1 MKKRFLPVLLV
12 MFIIAAMIPTFALA
26 DSSEMSGTEFLARE
40 KNGVINMT
48 GNVTLTSSAV
58 IRGDLIIRLN
68 GYSLS
73 RDTSNSNSL
82 GVLLLDISSGSVT
95 IVGPGTITGG
105 EYGRIRNIM
114 PKGVVAVAGSASL
127 TIKDG
132 AVISGGKIGSNSTN
146 RDFNTVNFSG
156 SGTLTIENSTV
167 TGLDYGDREAGTAVY
182 VSGEAKVVVTD
193 STLTGGSSTSNA
205 AGNALELRTSGEAA
219 VITNSTLTGG
229 ASSQS
234 RSGGDGLYI
243 SSDVSAVVN
252 GGALTGGQG
261 NSGGKGVNVSGS
273 VTLTGVTVTGGA
285 STNSTPGVGVHCTSP
300 AKNVIITGCTVTGGS
315 PAEGTT
321 TNSAGRGMDIYGP
334 VTLTVESSIIQGGN
348 NNRTSGDPIGGNA
361 IWFYNENSK
370 GANITLTDTTL
381 GVGNDP
387 AGDAVITGNSN
398 APAGSGGLL
407 ANITARGT
415 LTVDSGVM
423 KNTTITPADD
433 GLVIVAKNDAT
444 VAVGK
449 NNLTVASKG
458 TVESEGQTT
467 YYPTATLAVR
477 NAKPGG
483 TVTIQE
489 LGKGESLESVP
500 NGIILKNGTGETI
513 TVGGQEVE
521 PGGVLADWV
530 AKIGEEQYVSL
541 ETAIDAANK
550 TAAGNEVVVEIIKSG
565 DYNMFTITRANV
577 TVQAAEGVTATFT
590 VSGTKTGNVNGENVT
605 LEGLNF
611 VSDDGTTIFSSGNCD
626 SLTLKGCTFKGDGTG
641 TALYIHTPNITITGC
656 TFENFER
663 GYYTCGDNSS
673 AGAMTFTDNT
683 FTNVRVPIDGYW
695 GEPATDN
702 TDIKITRNTF
712 NPGTWEAA
720 YIQLWDYAQYQYW
733 LNGSSS
739 TLNPE
744 GKSAIIATIEDN
756 TYNGNVVIY
765 ATHFDWFSESN
776 LTMDA
781 ASEALLQYRVL
792 VELEG
797 AESATVRNADGSEI
811 TAFNES
817 KASSE
822 RGGKVVIYSLSVGDY
837 IFDIVPAE
845 GSDPVPK
852 EVTLKAPLVEEETNK
867 VTVDAAETAVAKVGD
882 DEYKTL
888 AEAIEAAKNG
898 GTVELLRDVYVATWN
913 QVWNTTGLTINGNGH
928 TVTIGEVESNVNG
941 NYLFYNADNL
951 KVNDLT
957 FKFLTNGNGFVMTSG
972 ELKNVK
978 MYGGESSNYAVF
990 VANGG
995 TDKTVT
1001 VTGCT
1006 IEDFGIAVYSQSG
1019 TAATSNIKVTGSDIK
1034 DCGIA
1039 ICSYAQSNVFTGN
1052 TVTNASELSFAGGEN
1067 AVTTVTGNSFNNAGK
1082 IWFYNAD
1089 LSNVTFENNKV
1100 LGNTYVTTDEA
1111 MADTTLDVDR
1121 NYWGGGAPDE
1131 TQVVGEN
1138 VSGKDVYY
1146 VAPGMNESD
1155 LNTYA
1160 PYTVILIF
1168 GNGMGN
1174 DVKNYKPNAQFKLPV
1189 PSKPGY
1195 IFMGWKCS
1203 DGHTHEAGET
1213 ITVTKSLT
1221 FTAIWS
1227 NLPDIEPGTPDVKP
1241 DEPDVSDFPFTDV
1254 SVNAWYY
1261 EAVKYVYENGIMNGM
1276 DRYSFQPNG
1285 TLTRAMVWTMLAR
1298 LDGVD
1303 TEGGANWYA
1312 KAQEWATATG
1322 VSDGE
1327 NPTGEV
1333 TREQLVT
1340 MLWRYA
1346 GSPTYTA
1353 DLSGYVDTADISSWA
1368 EQAMCWAVATGVIEG
1383 DENSALTPKAS
1394 TTRAQAAAML
1404 MRFIE
1409 L

>member
-26 DSSEMSGTEFLARE
+26 DSSEMSGKEFLALE

-58 IRGDLIIRLN
+58 IRGDLIIQLN
-68 GYSLS
+68 GYTLS

-261 NSGGKGVNVSGS
+261 NSGGKGVNVSGN

-285 STNSTPGVGVHCTSP
+285 STNSTPGVGVYCTSP

-321 TNSAGRGMDIYGP
+321 TNSAGRGMEIYGP
-334 VTLTVESSIIQGGN
+334 VTLTVESSTIQGGN

-565 DYNMFTITRANV
+565 NYDMFTITRANV
-577 TVQAAEGVTATFT
+577 TIRAPEDVTATFT
-590 VSGTKTGNVNGENVT
+590 VSGTNTGNVNGENVT

-611 VSDDGTTIFSSGNCD
+611 VSADGTTIFSSGNCD
-626 SLTLKGCTFKGDGTG
+626 GLTLNGCTFTGSGTG
-641 TALYIHTPNITITGC
+641 TALYIHKPNITITGC
-656 TFENFER
+656 TF
-663 GYYTCGDNSS
+663 
-673 AGAMTFTDNT
+673 
-683 FTNVRVPIDGYW
+683 
-695 GEPATDN
+695 
-702 TDIKITRNTF
+702 K
-712 NPGTWEAA
+712 
-720 YIQLWDYAQYQYW
+720 
-733 LNGSSS
+733 
-739 TLNPE
+739 
-744 GKSAIIATIEDN
+744 
-756 TYNGNVVIY
+756 
-765 ATHFDWFSESN
+765 
-776 LTMDA
+776 
-781 ASEALLQYRVL
+781 
-792 VELEG
+792 
-797 AESATVRNADGSEI
+797 
-811 TAFNES
+811 
-817 KASSE
+817 
-822 RGGKVVIYSLSVGDY
+822 
-837 IFDIVPAE
+837 
-845 GSDPVPK
+845 
-852 EVTLKAPLVEEETNK
+852 
-867 VTVDAAETAVAKVGD
+867 
-882 DEYKTL
+882 
-888 AEAIEAAKNG
+888 
-898 GTVELLRDVYVATWN
+898 
-913 QVWNTTGLTINGNGH
+913 
-928 TVTIGEVESNVNG
+928 
-941 NYLFYNADNL
+941 
-951 KVNDLT
+951 
-957 FKFLTNGNGFVMTSG
+957 
-972 ELKNVK
+972 
-978 MYGGESSNYAVF
+978 
-990 VANGG
+990 
-995 TDKTVT
+995 
-1001 VTGCT
+1001 
-1006 IEDFGIAVYSQSG
+1006 DFGIAVYSQPG
-1019 TAATSNIKVTGSDIK
+1019 TAATSNIKVTGSTIT

-1039 ICSYAQSNVFTGN
+1039 ICSYAKSNVFTGN
-1052 TVTNASELSFAGGEN
+1052 TVTGSDELSFAGGAD
-1067 AVTTVTGNSFNNAGK
+1067 AVTTVTGNAFTDAGK
-1082 IWFYNAD
+1082 IWFYGAD
-1089 LSNVTFENNKV
+1089 LGNVTFENNKV

-1121 NYWGGGAPDE
+1121 NYWGGSAPSE

-1227 NLPDIEPGTPDVKP
+1227 NLPDIEPGTPDVP

-1333 TREQLVT
+1333 TREQLIT

-1368 EQAMCWAVATGVIEG
+1368 QQAMCWAVATGVIEG
-1383 DENSALTPKAS
+1383 DENSALTPKAD

>member
-26 DSSEMSGTEFLARE
+26 DSSEMSGTEFLALE
-40 KNGVINMT
+40 ENGVINMT

-73 RDTSNSNSL
+73 RDTSNLNSL

-105 EYGRIRNIM
+105 EYRRIRNIM

-132 AVISGGKIGSNSTN
+132 AVISGGKIESNSTN
-146 RDFNTVNFSG
+146 GDFNTVNFSG

-167 TGLDYGDREAGTAVY
+167 TGLDYGNRDAGEAVY

-193 STLTGGSSTSNA
+193 STLTGGSSTSNS

-219 VITNSTLTGG
+219 IITNSTLTGG

-234 RSGGDGLYI
+234 RSCGDGLYI
-243 SSDVSAVVN
+243 SSDASAVVN

-285 STNSTPGVGVHCTSP
+285 STNSTPGVGVYCTSP

-321 TNSAGRGMDIYGP
+321 TNSAGRGMEIYGP
-334 VTLTVESSIIQGGN
+334 VTLTVESSTIQGGN

-590 VSGTKTGNVNGENVT
+590 VSSTKTGNVNGENVT

-756 TYNGNVVIY
+756 TYIGRVVIY
-765 ATHFDWFSESN
+765 ATHFDWFSESS
-776 LTMDA
+776 LTMDDT
-781 ASEALLQYRVL
+781 SKSLLQYRVL

-817 KASSE
+817 KASSK
-822 RGGKVVIYSLSVGDY
+822 RGDNVFIYSLSVGDY
-837 IFDIVPAE
+837 IFNVVPEDGGDAI
-845 GSDPVPK
+845 PMAV
-852 EVTLKAPLVEEETNK
+852 EVKAPVVGGDTNK
-867 VTVDAAETAVAKVGD
+867 VTVEADDTAVAKVD
-882 DEYKTL
+882 DVEYNTL
-888 AEAIEAAKNG
+888 AEAIEAAKDG
-898 GTVELLRDVYVATWN
+898 GTIELLRDVYVETWN
-913 QVWNTTGLTINGNGH
+913 QVWNTKGMTIEGQGK
-928 TVTIGEVESNVNG
+928 TITIGKVESNVNG
-941 NYLFYNADNL
+941 NYLFYNAEDL
-951 KVNDLT
+951 AVNDLSI
-957 FKFLTNGNGFVMTSG
+957 KFQTNGNGFDMVSG
-972 ELKNVK
+972 ELNNVK
-978 MYGGESSNYAVF
+978 LYGGASSNYAVY
-990 VANGG
+990 VCNGG
-995 TDKTVT
+995 TEETVKIN
-1001 VTGCT
+1001 GCT
-1006 IEDFGIAVYSQSG
+1006 IEDFGIAVYSQPGSE
-1019 TAATSNIKVTGSDIK
+1019 ATSNIEVTGSDIK

-1039 ICSYAQSNVFTGN
+1039 ICSYAKSNVFTGN
-1052 TVTNASELSFAGGEN
+1052 TVTGSDELSFAGGAD
-1067 AVTTVTGNSFNNAGK
+1067 AVTTVTGNAFTDAGK
-1082 IWFYNAD
+1082 IWFYGAD
-1089 LSNVTFENNKV
+1089 LGDVTFEKNKV
-1100 LGNTYVTTDEA
+1100 LGDTYVTTVEA
-1111 MADTTLDVDR
+1111 EDGTTLDVDR
-1121 NYWGGGAPDE
+1121 NYWGGSAPSE

-1138 VSGKDVYY
+1138 VTGKDVYY
-1146 VAPGMNESD
+1146 VVPEMNESD

-1160 PYTVILIF
+1160 PYTVVLVY
-1168 GNGMGN
+1168 GNGMSNG
-1174 DVKNYKPNAQFKLPV
+1174 VKNYKPNEQFILPA
-1189 PSKPGY
+1189 PSKVGY

-1203 DGHTHEAGET
+1203 DGHTHQAGEV
-1213 ITVTKSLT
+1213 ITVEKDMT
-1221 FTAIWS
+1221 FTAVWS
-1227 NLPDIEPGTPDVKP
+1227 ALPDIEPGTPVVP
-1241 DEPDVSDFPFTDV
+1241 DEPVVGDFPFTDV

-1303 TEGGANWYA
+1303 TEGGNSWYA

-1333 TREQLVT
+1333 TREQLIT

-1368 EQAMCWAVATGVIEG
+1368 GQAMCWAVATGVIEG
-1383 DENSALTPKAS
+1383 DENSALTPKAD

>member
-26 DSSEMSGTEFLARE
+26 DSSEMSGKEFLE
-40 KNGVINMT
+40 LEENGVINMT

-68 GYSLS
+68 GYTLS
-73 RDTSNSNSL
+73 RDTSNLNSL

-105 EYGRIRNIM
+105 EYGRIRYFM

-132 AVISGGKIGSNSTN
+132 AVISGGKIESNGTIG
-146 RDFNTVNFSG
+146 DFNTVNFSG

-243 SSDVSAVVN
+243 SPDVSVVVN

-261 NSGGKGVNVSGS
+261 NSGGKGVNVSGN

-285 STNSTPGVGVHCTSP
+285 STNSTPGVGVYCNSP

-321 TNSAGRGMDIYGP
+321 TNSAGRGMEIYGP
-334 VTLTVESSIIQGGN
+334 VTLTVESSTIQGGN

-361 IWFYNENSK
+361 IWFYNENSI

-381 GVGNDP
+381 GVGNEP

-398 APAGSGGLL
+398 APAGSGGLP
-407 ANITARGT
+407 ANITAGGT

-433 GLVIVAKNDAT
+433 GLVIVAENDA
-444 VAVGK
+444 AVEVGE

-467 YYPTATLAVR
+467 YYPTATLAVS
-477 NAKPGG
+477 NAKPGS

-489 LGKGESLESVP
+489 LGEGESLESVP
-500 NGIILKNGTGETI
+500 NGIILKNETGETI

-521 PGGVLADWV
+521 PDGVLADWV
-530 AKIGEEQYVSL
+530 AKIGNEQYVSL
-541 ETAIDAANK
+541 EAAVDAANK
-550 TAAGNEVVVEIIKSG
+550 TAAGSEVVVKIIKSG
-565 DYNMFTITRANV
+565 NYDMFTITRANV
-577 TVQAAEGVTATFT
+577 TIRAPEDVTATFT
-590 VSGTKTGNVNGENVT
+590 VSGTNTGNVNGENVT

-611 VSDDGTTIFSSGNCD
+611 VSADGTTIFSSGNCD

-1203 DGHTHEAGET
+1203 DGHTHQAGEV
-1213 ITVTKSLT
+1213 ITVEKDMT
-1221 FTAIWS
+1221 FTAVWS
-1227 NLPDIEPGTPDVKP
+1227 ALPDIEPGEP
-1241 DEPDVSDFPFTDV
+1241 DEPDVPDFPFTDV

-1276 DRYSFQPNG
+1276 DRYSFQPSG
-1285 TLTRAMVWTMLAR
+1285 TLTRAMIWTMLAR
-1298 LDGVD
+1298 FDGVD
-1303 TEGGANWYA
+1303 TEGGNSWYA

-1368 EQAMCWAVATGVIEG
+1368 QQAMCWAVATGVIEG
-1383 DENSALTPKAS
+1383 DENAALTPKAD

>member
-26 DSSEMSGTEFLARE
+26 DSSEMSGTEFLALE

-105 EYGRIRNIM
+105 EYRRIRSFM

-132 AVISGGKIGSNSTN
+132 AVISGGKIESNSTN
-146 RDFNTVNFSG
+146 GDFNTINFSG

-167 TGLDYGDREAGTAVY
+167 TGLDYGNRDAGEAVY

-193 STLTGGSSTSNA
+193 STLTGGSSTSNS

-219 VITNSTLTGG
+219 IITNSTLTGG

-234 RSGGDGLYI
+234 RSCGDGLYI
-243 SSDVSAVVN
+243 SSDASAVVN

-261 NSGGKGVNVSGS
+261 NSGGKGVNVSGN

-285 STNSTPGVGVHCTSP
+285 STNSTPGVGVYCTSP

-321 TNSAGRGMDIYGP
+321 TNSAGRGMEIYGP
-334 VTLTVESSIIQGGN
+334 VTLTVESSTIQGGN

-361 IWFYNENSK
+361 IWFDNENSI

-381 GVGNDP
+381 GVGNEP

-398 APAGSGGLL
+398 APAGSGDLP
-407 ANITARGT
+407 ANITAGGT
-415 LTVDSGVM
+415 LTVDSGIM

-433 GLVIVAKNDAT
+433 GLVIVAENDA
-444 VAVGK
+444 AVGVGE

-489 LGKGESLESVP
+489 LGEGESLESVP
-500 NGIILKNGTGETI
+500 NGIILKNGTRETI

-521 PGGVLADWV
+521 PDGVLADWV
-530 AKIGEEQYVSL
+530 AKIGKEQYVSL
-541 ETAIDAANK
+541 EAAIDAANK
-550 TAAGNEVVVEIIKSG
+550 TAAGSEVVVEIIKSG
-565 DYNMFTITRANV
+565 NYDMFTITRANV
-577 TVQAAEGVTATFT
+577 TIRAPEDVTATFT
-590 VSGTKTGNVNGENVT
+590 VSETNTGNVNGENVT

-611 VSDDGTTIFSSGNCD
+611 VSADGTTIFSSGNCD
-626 SLTLKGCTFKGDGTG
+626 GLTLNGCTFTGSGTG
-641 TALYIHTPNITITGC
+641 TALYIHKPNITITGC

-663 GYYTCGDNSS
+663 GYYTCGDDSS
-673 AGAMTFTDNT
+673 AGVMTFTENE

-695 GEPATDN
+695 GKTATEKTSITI
-702 TDIKITRNTF
+702 TDNTF
-712 NPGTWEAA
+712 NPGEWDAA
-720 YIQLWDYAQYQYW
+720 YIQLWDYAQYLRW
-733 LNGSSS
+733 ADN
-739 TLNPE
+739 TETERE
-744 GKSAIIATIEDN
+744 GSAIKARIEDN
-756 TYNGNVVIY
+756 TYIGSVVIY
-765 ATHFDWFSESN
+765 ATHFDWFSGSS
-776 LTMDA
+776 LTMDD
-781 ASEALLQYRVL
+781 ASKSLLQYRVL

-822 RGGKVVIYSLSVGDY
+822 RGGKVVIYSLSAGDY
-837 IFDIVPAE
+837 IFDIVPE
-845 GSDPVPK
+845 KGGDPVPM
-852 EVTLKAPLVEEETNK
+852 EVEVKDPVVGGETNK
-867 VTVDAAETAVAKVGD
+867 VTVEAADTAVAKVGD
-882 DEYKTL
+882 VEYKTL

-898 GTVELLRDVYVATWN
+898 GTVELLRDVYVETWD
-913 QVWNTTGLTINGNGH
+913 QVWNTKGMTVDGNNKTI
-928 TVTIGEVESNVNG
+928 TIGKVESNVNG

-957 FKFLTNGNGFVMTSG
+957 IRFQTNGNGLNMVSG
-972 ELKNVK
+972 ELNNVK
-978 MYGGESSNYAVF
+978 MYGGANSNYAVF
-990 VANGG
+990 VCNGG
-995 TDKTVT
+995 ANNAVT
-1001 VTGCT
+1001 IDSCT
-1006 IEDFGIAVYSQSG
+1006 FKDFGIAVYSQPG
-1019 TAATSNIKVTGSDIK
+1019 TAATSNIKVTGSTIT

-1039 ICSYAQSNVFTGN
+1039 ICSYAKSNVFTGN

-1303 TEGGANWYA
+1303 TEGGNSWYA
-1312 KAQEWATATG
+1312 KAQEWATANS

-1368 EQAMCWAVATGVIEG
+1368 GQAMCWAVATGVIEG
-1383 DENSALTPKAS
+1383 DENAALTPKAD

>member
-26 DSSEMSGTEFLARE
+26 DSSEMSGKEFLALE

-58 IRGDLIIRLN
+58 IRGDLIILLN

-105 EYGRIRNIM
+105 EYRKTRYFMM

-132 AVISGGKIGSNSTN
+132 AVISGGKIKSNGKIG
-146 RDFNTVNFSG
+146 DFNTVNFSG

-219 VITNSTLTGG
+219 EITNSTLTGG

-285 STNSTPGVGVHCTSP
+285 STNSTPGVGVCCTST
-300 AKNVIITGCTVTGGS
+300 AKNVIITGSTVTGGS

-334 VTLTVESSIIQGGN
+334 VTLTVESSTIQGGN

-361 IWFYNENSK
+361 ILFYNENSI

-381 GVGNDP
+381 GVGNEP
-387 AGDAVITGNSN
+387 AGDAAITGNSN
-398 APAGSGGLL
+398 APAGSGDLP
-407 ANITARGT
+407 ANITAGGT

-433 GLVIVAKNDAT
+433 GLVIVAENDA
-444 VAVGK
+444 AVEVGE

-467 YYPTATLAVR
+467 YYPTATLAVS
-477 NAKPGG
+477 NAKPGS
-483 TVTIQE
+483 TVTIQK
-489 LGKGESLESVP
+489 LGEGESLESVP
-500 NGIILKNGTGETI
+500 DGIILKNGTGETI

-521 PGGVLADWV
+521 PDGVLADWV
-530 AKIGEEQYVSL
+530 AKIGNEQYVSL
-541 ETAIDAANK
+541 EAAVDAANK
-550 TAAGNEVVVEIIKSG
+550 TAAGSEVVVEIIKSG
-565 DYNMFTITRANV
+565 NYDMFTITRANV
-577 TVQAAEGVTATFT
+577 TIRAPEDVTATFT
-590 VSGTKTGNVNGENVT
+590 VSGTNTGNVNGENVT

-611 VSDDGTTIFSSGNCD
+611 VSTDGTTIFSSGNCD
-626 SLTLKGCTFKGDGTG
+626 GLTLNGCTFTGNGTG
-641 TALYIHTPNITITGC
+641 TALYIHKPNITITGC
-656 TFENFER
+656 TF
-663 GYYTCGDNSS
+663 
-673 AGAMTFTDNT
+673 
-683 FTNVRVPIDGYW
+683 
-695 GEPATDN
+695 
-702 TDIKITRNTF
+702 K
-712 NPGTWEAA
+712 
-720 YIQLWDYAQYQYW
+720 
-733 LNGSSS
+733 
-739 TLNPE
+739 
-744 GKSAIIATIEDN
+744 
-756 TYNGNVVIY
+756 
-765 ATHFDWFSESN
+765 
-776 LTMDA
+776 
-781 ASEALLQYRVL
+781 
-792 VELEG
+792 
-797 AESATVRNADGSEI
+797 
-811 TAFNES
+811 
-817 KASSE
+817 
-822 RGGKVVIYSLSVGDY
+822 
-837 IFDIVPAE
+837 
-845 GSDPVPK
+845 
-852 EVTLKAPLVEEETNK
+852 
-867 VTVDAAETAVAKVGD
+867 
-882 DEYKTL
+882 
-888 AEAIEAAKNG
+888 
-898 GTVELLRDVYVATWN
+898 
-913 QVWNTTGLTINGNGH
+913 
-928 TVTIGEVESNVNG
+928 
-941 NYLFYNADNL
+941 
-951 KVNDLT
+951 
-957 FKFLTNGNGFVMTSG
+957 
-972 ELKNVK
+972 
-978 MYGGESSNYAVF
+978 
-990 VANGG
+990 
-995 TDKTVT
+995 
-1001 VTGCT
+1001 
-1006 IEDFGIAVYSQSG
+1006 DFGIAVYSQPG
-1019 TAATSNIKVTGSDIK
+1019 TAATSNIKVTGSTIT

-1039 ICSYAQSNVFTGN
+1039 ICSYAKSNVFTGN
-1052 TVTNASELSFAGGEN
+1052 TVTGSDELSFAGGAD
-1067 AVTTVTGNSFNNAGK
+1067 AVTTVTGNAFTDAGK
-1082 IWFYNAD
+1082 IWFYGAD
-1089 LSNVTFENNKV
+1089 LGNVTFEKNKV
-1100 LGNTYVTTDEA
+1100 LGDTYVTTVEA
-1111 MADTTLDVDR
+1111 EDGTTLDVDR
-1121 NYWGGGAPDE
+1121 NYWGGGAPSD

-1138 VSGKDVYY
+1138 VTGKDVYY
-1146 VAPGMNESD
+1146 VVPEMNESN

-1160 PYTVILIF
+1160 PYTVVLVY
-1168 GNGMGN
+1168 GNGMSNG
-1174 DVKNYKPNAQFKLPV
+1174 VKNYKPNEQFILPA
-1189 PSKPGY
+1189 PSKVGY

-1203 DGHTHEAGET
+1203 DGHTYQANE
-1213 ITVTKSLT
+1213 TVTVEKDMT
-1221 FTAIWS
+1221 FTAVWS
-1227 NLPDIEPGTPDVKP
+1227 ALPDIEPGTPVVP
-1241 DEPDVSDFPFTDV
+1241 DEPVVGDFPFTDV

-1285 TLTRAMVWTMLAR
+1285 TLTRAMIWTMLAR
-1298 LDGVD
+1298 FDGVD
-1303 TEGGANWYA
+1303 TEGGNSWYA
-1312 KAQEWATATG
+1312 KAQEWATAAG

-1383 DENSALTPKAS
+1383 DENAALTPKAD

>member
-26 DSSEMSGTEFLARE
+26 DSSEMSGKEFLALE

-105 EYGRIRNIM
+105 EYRRIRSFM

-132 AVISGGKIGSNSTN
+132 AVISGGKIESNSTN
-146 RDFNTVNFSG
+146 GDFNTINFSG

-167 TGLDYGDREAGTAVY
+167 TGLDYGNRDAGEAVY

-193 STLTGGSSTSNA
+193 STLTGGSSTSNS

-219 VITNSTLTGG
+219 IITNSTLTGG

-234 RSGGDGLYI
+234 RSCGDGLYI
-243 SSDVSAVVN
+243 SSDASAVVN

-261 NSGGKGVNVSGS
+261 NSGGKGVNVSGN

-285 STNSTPGVGVHCTSP
+285 STNSTPGVGVYCTSP

-321 TNSAGRGMDIYGP
+321 TNSAGRGMEIYGP
-334 VTLTVESSIIQGGN
+334 VTLTVESSTIQGGN

-361 IWFYNENSK
+361 IWFDNENSI

-381 GVGNDP
+381 GVGNEP

-398 APAGSGGLL
+398 APAGSGDLP
-407 ANITARGT
+407 ANITAGGT
-415 LTVDSGVM
+415 LTVDSGIM

-433 GLVIVAKNDAT
+433 GLVIVAENDA
-444 VAVGK
+444 AVGVGE

-489 LGKGESLESVP
+489 LGEGESLESVP
-500 NGIILKNGTGETI
+500 NGIILKNGTRETI

-521 PGGVLADWV
+521 PDGVLADWV

-541 ETAIDAANK
+541 KAAVDAANK
-550 TAAGNEVVVEIIKSG
+550 TAAGSEVVVEIIKSG
-565 DYNMFTITRANV
+565 NYEMFTITRANV
-577 TVQAAEGVTATFT
+577 TIRAPENVTATFT
-590 VSGTKTGNVNGENVT
+590 VSETNTGNVNGENVT
-605 LEGLNF
+605 LDGLNF
-611 VSDDGTTIFSSGNCD
+611 VSANGTTIFSSGNCD
-626 SLTLKGCTFKGDGTG
+626 GLTLNGCTFTGSGTG
-641 TALYIHTPNITITGC
+641 TALYIHKPNIKITGC
-656 TFENFER
+656 TF
-663 GYYTCGDNSS
+663 
-673 AGAMTFTDNT
+673 
-683 FTNVRVPIDGYW
+683 
-695 GEPATDN
+695 
-702 TDIKITRNTF
+702 K
-712 NPGTWEAA
+712 
-720 YIQLWDYAQYQYW
+720 
-733 LNGSSS
+733 
-739 TLNPE
+739 
-744 GKSAIIATIEDN
+744 
-756 TYNGNVVIY
+756 
-765 ATHFDWFSESN
+765 
-776 LTMDA
+776 
-781 ASEALLQYRVL
+781 
-792 VELEG
+792 
-797 AESATVRNADGSEI
+797 
-811 TAFNES
+811 
-817 KASSE
+817 
-822 RGGKVVIYSLSVGDY
+822 
-837 IFDIVPAE
+837 
-845 GSDPVPK
+845 
-852 EVTLKAPLVEEETNK
+852 
-867 VTVDAAETAVAKVGD
+867 
-882 DEYKTL
+882 
-888 AEAIEAAKNG
+888 
-898 GTVELLRDVYVATWN
+898 
-913 QVWNTTGLTINGNGH
+913 
-928 TVTIGEVESNVNG
+928 
-941 NYLFYNADNL
+941 
-951 KVNDLT
+951 
-957 FKFLTNGNGFVMTSG
+957 
-972 ELKNVK
+972 
-978 MYGGESSNYAVF
+978 
-990 VANGG
+990 
-995 TDKTVT
+995 
-1001 VTGCT
+1001 
-1006 IEDFGIAVYSQSG
+1006 DFGIAVYSQPG
-1019 TAATSNIKVTGSDIK
+1019 TAVTSNIKVTGSTIT

-1039 ICSYAQSNVFTGN
+1039 ICSYAKSNVFTGN
-1052 TVTNASELSFAGGEN
+1052 TVTGSDELSFAGGAD
-1067 AVTTVTGNSFNNAGK
+1067 AVTTVTGNAFTGAGK
-1082 IWFYNAD
+1082 IWFCGAD
-1089 LSNVTFENNKV
+1089 LGNVTFEKNKV
-1100 LGNTYVTTDEA
+1100 LGDTYVTTVEA
-1111 MADTTLDVDR
+1111 EDGTTLDVDR
-1121 NYWGGGAPDE
+1121 NYWGGGAPSD

-1138 VSGKDVYY
+1138 VTGKDVYY
-1146 VAPGMNESD
+1146 VVPEMNESN

-1160 PYTVILIF
+1160 PYTVVLVY
-1168 GNGMGN
+1168 GNGMSNG
-1174 DVKNYKPNAQFKLPV
+1174 VKNYKPNEQFILPA
-1189 PSKPGY
+1189 PSKVGY

-1203 DGHTHEAGET
+1203 DGHTHQANE
-1213 ITVTKSLT
+1213 TVTVEKDMT
-1221 FTAIWS
+1221 FTAVWS
-1227 NLPDIEPGTPDVKP
+1227 NLPDIEPGEP
-1241 DEPDVSDFPFTDV
+1241 DEPDVPDFPFTDV

-1285 TLTRAMVWTMLAR
+1285 TLTRAMIWTMLAR
-1298 LDGVD
+1298 FDGVD
-1303 TEGGANWYA
+1303 TEGGNSWYA
-1312 KAQEWATATG
+1312 KAQEWATANS

-1333 TREQLVT
+1333 TREQLIT

-1368 EQAMCWAVATGVIEG
+1368 QQAMCWAVATGVIEG
-1383 DENSALTPKAS
+1383 DENAALTPKAD

>member
-26 DSSEMSGTEFLARE
+26 DSSEMSGKEFLALE

-105 EYGRIRNIM
+105 EYRKIRYFMM

-132 AVISGGKIGSNSTN
+132 AVISGGKIESNSTIG
-146 RDFNTVNFSG
+146 DFNTINFSG

-167 TGLDYGDREAGTAVY
+167 TGLDYDDREAGTAVY
-182 VSGEAKVVVTD
+182 VSGEAKVVVTN

-219 VITNSTLTGG
+219 EITNSTLTGG

-234 RSGGDGLYI
+234 RSCGDGLYI
-243 SSDVSAVVN
+243 SSDASAVVN

-261 NSGGKGVNVSGS
+261 NSGGKGVNVSGN

-285 STNSTPGVGVHCTSP
+285 STNSTPGVGVYCTSP

-321 TNSAGRGMDIYGP
+321 TNSAGRGMEIYGP
-334 VTLTVESSIIQGGN
+334 VTLTVESSTIQGGN
-348 NNRTSGDPIGGNA
+348 NYRTAGDPIGGNA
-361 IWFYNENSK
+361 IWFYDDDTID
-370 GANITLTDTTL
+370 ANITLTDTTL
-381 GVGNDP
+381 GVGNEA
-387 AGDAVITGNSN
+387 AGDAVISGNSN
-398 APAGSGGLL
+398 APAGSGGLI
-407 ANITARGT
+407 ANITAGGT
-415 LTVDSGVM
+415 LTVDSGTM
-423 KNTTITPADD
+423 KNTTITPAND
-433 GLVIVAKNDAT
+433 GLVIVAENDAT
-444 VAVGK
+444 VEVGK

-467 YYPTATLAVR
+467 YYPTATLAVS
-477 NAKPGG
+477 NAEPGS

-489 LGKGESLESVP
+489 LGEGDSLESVP
-500 NGIILKNGTGETI
+500 NGIILKNETGSTI

-521 PGGVLADWV
+521 DGGVLADWV

-541 ETAIDAANK
+541 EAAITAANK

-565 DYNMFTITRANV
+565 DYDMFTITRANV
-577 TVQAAEGVTATFT
+577 TVQAAQGVEATFT
-590 VSGTKTGNVNGENVT
+590 VSKTNTGNVNGENVT
-605 LEGLNF
+605 LEGLKF

-626 SLTLKGCTFKGDGTG
+626 HLTLDGCTFKGKGTG

-656 TFENFER
+656 TFEDFER

-673 AGAMTFTDNT
+673 AGVMTFTGNT

-702 TDIKITRNTF
+702 TYIKITGNTF

-744 GKSAIIATIEDN
+744 GKSAIKATIKDN
-756 TYNGNVVIY
+756 TYNGSVVIY
-765 ATHFDWFSESN
+765 ATHFDWFSKSG
-776 LTMDA
+776 LTMDD
-781 ASEALLQYRVL
+781 ASEARLQYRVL

-817 KASSE
+817 NTSSE

-837 IFDIVPAE
+837 IFNVVPEDGGDAI
-845 GSDPVPK
+845 PMAV
-852 EVTLKAPLVEEETNK
+852 EVKAPGVDGETNK
-867 VTVDAAETAVAKVGD
+867 VTVEDDDTAVAKANDV
-882 DEYKTL
+882 EYNTL

-898 GTVELLRDVYVATWN
+898 GTIELLRDVYVETWN
-913 QVWNTTGLTINGNGH
+913 QAWNTKGMTIEGKGK
-928 TVTIGEVESNVNG
+928 TITIGKVESNVNG

-951 KVNDLT
+951 KVNDLSI
-957 FKFLTNGNGFVMTSG
+957 KFQTNGNGFDMVSG

-1001 VTGCT
+1001 VTDCT
-1006 IEDFGIAVYSQSG
+1006 IENFGIAVYSQSG
-1019 TAATSNIKVTGSDIK
+1019 TAATSNIEVTGSAIT

-1052 TVTNASELSFAGGEN
+1052 TVTGSNELSFAGGEN
-1067 AVTTVTGNSFNNAGK
+1067 AVTTVTGNSFNDAGK
-1082 IWFYNAD
+1082 IWFYGAN
-1089 LSNVTFENNKV
+1089 LSNVTFEKNKV
-1100 LGNTYVTTDEA
+1100 LGDTYVTTVEA
-1111 MADTTLDVDR
+1111 EDGTTLDVDR
-1121 NYWGGGAPDE
+1121 NYWGGSAPSE

-1138 VSGKDVYY
+1138 VTGKDVYY
-1146 VAPGMNESD
+1146 VVPEMNESD

-1160 PYTVILIF
+1160 PYTVVLVY
-1168 GNGMGN
+1168 GNGMSNG
-1174 DVKNYKPNAQFKLPV
+1174 VKNYKPNEQFILPA
-1189 PSKPGY
+1189 PSKVGY

-1203 DGHTHEAGET
+1203 DGHTHQANE
-1213 ITVTKSLT
+1213 TVTVEKDMT
-1221 FTAIWS
+1221 FTAVWS
-1227 NLPDIEPGTPDVKP
+1227 NLPDIEPGEP
-1241 DEPDVSDFPFTDV
+1241 DEPDVPDFPFTDV

-1285 TLTRAMVWTMLAR
+1285 TLTRAMIWTMLAR

-1303 TEGGANWYA
+1303 TEGGNSWYA

-1333 TREQLVT
+1333 TREQLIT

-1353 DLSGYVDTADISSWA
+1353 DLSSYVDTADISSWA
-1368 EQAMCWAVATGVIEG
+1368 QQAMCWAVATGVIEG
-1383 DENSALTPKAS
+1383 DENAALTPKAD

-1404 MRFIE
+1404 MRAIE

>member
-26 DSSEMSGTEFLARE
+26 DSSEMSGTEFLALE
-40 KNGVINMT
+40 ENGVINMT

-105 EYGRIRNIM
+105 EYGKISYFM
-114 PKGVVAVAGSASL
+114 PKGVVAVTGSASL

-132 AVISGGKIGSNSTN
+132 AVISGGKIGSNGKIG
-146 RDFNTVNFSG
+146 DFNTVNFSG

-167 TGLDYGDREAGTAVY
+167 TGLDYGNREAGTAVY

-219 VITNSTLTGG
+219 EITNST
-229 ASSQS
+229 
-234 RSGGDGLYI
+234 
-243 SSDVSAVVN
+243 
-252 GGALTGGQG
+252 LTGGQG
-261 NSGGKGVNVSGS
+261 NSGGKGVNVSGN

-285 STNSTPGVGVHCTSP
+285 STNSTPGVGVYCTSP

-361 IWFYNENSK
+361 IWFYNQNSK
-370 GANITLTDTTL
+370 GANITLSDTTL
-381 GVGNDP
+381 GVGNEP
-387 AGDAVITGNSN
+387 AGGAVITGNSN

-407 ANITARGT
+407 ANITAGGT

-433 GLVIVAKNDAT
+433 GLVIFAENDAT
-444 VAVGK
+444 VVVGG

-489 LGKGESLESVP
+489 LGEGESLESVP
-500 NGIILKNGTGETI
+500 DGIILKNGTGETI
-513 TVGGQEVE
+513 TVGGQELE
-521 PGGVLADWV
+521 PDGVLADWV
-530 AKIGEEQYVSL
+530 AKIGNEQYVSL
-541 ETAIDAANK
+541 EAAVDAANK
-550 TAAGNEVVVEIIKSG
+550 TAAGSEVVVKIIKSG
-565 DYNMFTITRANV
+565 NYDMFTITRANV
-577 TVQAAEGVTATFT
+577 TIRAPEDVTATFT
-590 VSGTKTGNVNGENVT
+590 VSGTNTGNVNGENVT

-611 VSDDGTTIFSSGNCD
+611 VSADGTTIFSSGNCD
-626 SLTLKGCTFKGDGTG
+626 GLTLNGCTFTGSGTG
-641 TALYIHTPNITITGC
+641 TALYIHKPNITITGC

-673 AGAMTFTDNT
+673 AGVMTFTENE

-695 GEPATDN
+695 GKTATEKTSITITDN
-702 TDIKITRNTF
+702 TFD
-712 NPGTWEAA
+712 PGKWDAA
-720 YIQLWDYAQYQYW
+720 YIQLWDYAQYLRWAGNTETDRQ
-733 LNGSSS
+733 G
-739 TLNPE
+739 
-744 GKSAIIATIEDN
+744 SAIKARIEDN

-1303 TEGGANWYA
+1303 TEGGNSWYA
-1312 KAQEWATATG
+1312 KAQEWATANS

-1333 TREQLVT
+1333 TREQLIT

-1368 EQAMCWAVATGVIEG
+1368 GQAMCWAVATGVIEG
-1383 DENSALTPKAS
+1383 DENAALTPKAS

>member
-26 DSSEMSGTEFLARE
+26 DSSEMSGTEFLALE
-40 KNGVINMT
+40 ENGVINMT

-105 EYGRIRNIM
+105 KYGRISYFM

-132 AVISGGKIGSNSTN
+132 AVISGGKIGSNGKIG
-146 RDFNTVNFSG
+146 DFNTVNSSG

-167 TGLDYGDREAGTAVY
+167 TGLDYGNREAGTAVY

-219 VITNSTLTGG
+219 EITNST
-229 ASSQS
+229 
-234 RSGGDGLYI
+234 
-243 SSDVSAVVN
+243 
-252 GGALTGGQG
+252 LTGGQG
-261 NSGGKGVNVSGS
+261 NSGGKGVNVSGN

-285 STNSTPGVGVHCTSP
+285 STNSTPGVGVYCNSP

-321 TNSAGRGMDIYGP
+321 TNSAGRGMEIYGP
-334 VTLTVESSIIQGGN
+334 VTLTVESSTIQGGN

-361 IWFYNENSK
+361 IWFYNENSI

-381 GVGNDP
+381 GVGNEP
-387 AGDAVITGNSN
+387 AGGAVITGNSN

-407 ANITARGT
+407 ANITAGGT

-433 GLVIVAKNDAT
+433 GLVIVAENDAT
-444 VAVGK
+444 VEVGE

-467 YYPTATLAVR
+467 YYPTATLAVS

-489 LGKGESLESVP
+489 LGEGESLESVP

-530 AKIGEEQYVSL
+530 AKIGKEQYVSL
-541 ETAIDAANK
+541 EAAVDAANK
-550 TAAGNEVVVEIIKSG
+550 TAAGSEVVVEIIKSG
-565 DYNMFTITRANV
+565 NYDMFTITRANV
-577 TVQAAEGVTATFT
+577 TIRAPEDVTATFT
-590 VSGTKTGNVNGENVT
+590 VSETNTGNVNGENVT
-605 LEGLNF
+605 LDGLNF
-611 VSDDGTTIFSSGNCD
+611 VSADGTTIFSSGNCD
-626 SLTLKGCTFKGDGTG
+626 GLTLNGCTFTGSGTG
-641 TALYIHTPNITITGC
+641 TALYIHKPNIKITGC

-673 AGAMTFTDNT
+673 AGVMTFTENE

-695 GEPATDN
+695 GKTATEKTIITITDN
-702 TDIKITRNTF
+702 TFD
-712 NPGTWEAA
+712 PGKWDAA
-720 YIQLWDYAQYQYW
+720 YIQLWDYAQYLRWAGNTETDPQ
-733 LNGSSS
+733 G
-739 TLNPE
+739 
-744 GKSAIIATIEDN
+744 SAIKARIEDN
-756 TYNGNVVIY
+756 TYIGSVVIY
-765 ATHFDWFSESN
+765 ATHFDWFSESS
-776 LTMDA
+776 LSMDD
-781 ASEALLQYRVL
+781 ASKSLLQYRVL

-797 AESATVRNADGSEI
+797 AESATIRNADGSEI

-822 RGGKVVIYSLSVGDY
+822 RGGKVVIYSLSAGDY
-837 IFDIVPAE
+837 IFDIVPEE
-845 GSDPVPK
+845 GGDPVPM
-852 EVTLKAPLVEEETNK
+852 EVEVKDPVVGGETNK
-867 VTVDAAETAVAKVGD
+867 VTVEAADTAVAKVGD
-882 DEYKTL
+882 VEYKTL

-898 GTVELLRDVYVATWN
+898 GTVELLRDVYVETWD
-913 QVWNTTGLTINGNGH
+913 QVWNTKGMTVDGNNKTI
-928 TVTIGEVESNVNG
+928 TIGKVESNVNG
-941 NYLFYNADNL
+941 NYLFYNAEDL

-957 FKFLTNGNGFVMTSG
+957 IRFQTNGNGLNMVSG
-972 ELKNVK
+972 ELNNVK
-978 MYGGESSNYAVF
+978 MYGGANSNYAVF
-990 VANGG
+990 VCNGG
-995 TDKTVT
+995 ANNAVT
-1001 VTGCT
+1001 IDSCT
-1006 IEDFGIAVYSQSG
+1006 FKDFGIAVYSQPG
-1019 TAATSNIKVTGSDIK
+1019 TAATSNIKVTGSTIT

-1039 ICSYAQSNVFTGN
+1039 ICSYAKSNVFTGN
-1052 TVTNASELSFAGGEN
+1052 TVTGSDELSFAGGAD
-1067 AVTTVTGNSFNNAGK
+1067 AVTTVTGNAFTDAGK
-1082 IWFYNAD
+1082 IWFCGAD
-1089 LSNVTFENNKV
+1089 LGNVTFEKNKV
-1100 LGNTYVTTDEA
+1100 LGDTYVTTVEA
-1111 MADTTLDVDR
+1111 EDGTTLDVDR
-1121 NYWGGGAPDE
+1121 NYWGGGAPSD

-1138 VSGKDVYY
+1138 VTGKDVYY
-1146 VAPGMNESD
+1146 VVPEMNESN

-1160 PYTVILIF
+1160 PYTVVLVY
-1168 GNGMGN
+1168 GNGMSNG
-1174 DVKNYKPNAQFKLPV
+1174 VKNYKPNEQFILPA
-1189 PSKPGY
+1189 PSKVGY

-1203 DGHTHEAGET
+1203 DGHTHQANE
-1213 ITVTKSLT
+1213 TVTVEKDMT
-1221 FTAIWS
+1221 FTAVWS
-1227 NLPDIEPGTPDVKP
+1227 ALPDIEPGEP
-1241 DEPDVSDFPFTDV
+1241 DEPDVPDFPFTDV

-1303 TEGGANWYA
+1303 TEGGNSWYA

-1333 TREQLVT
+1333 TREQLIT

-1383 DENSALTPKAS
+1383 DENAALTPKAS
-1394 TTRAQAAAML
+1394 TTRAQAAAMF

>member
-26 DSSEMSGTEFLARE
+26 DSSEKSGKEFLALE

-58 IRGDLIIRLN
+58 IRGDLIIQLN
-68 GYSLS
+68 GYTLS

-105 EYGRIRNIM
+105 EYRKIRYFMM

-132 AVISGGKIGSNSTN
+132 AVISGGKIESNSTN
-146 RDFNTVNFSG
+146 RDFNTINFSG

-205 AGNALELRTSGEAA
+205 AGNALELRTSGEVAE
-219 VITNSTLTGG
+219 ITNSTLTGG

-261 NSGGKGVNVSGS
+261 NSGGKGVNVSGN

-285 STNSTPGVGVHCTSP
+285 STNSTPGVGVYCNSP

-321 TNSAGRGMDIYGP
+321 TNSAGRGMVIYGP
-334 VTLTVESSIIQGGN
+334 VTLTVESSTIQGGN

-361 IWFYNENSK
+361 ILFYDENSK

-381 GVGNDP
+381 GVGNEP
-387 AGDAVITGNSN
+387 AGDAAITGNSN
-398 APAGSGGLL
+398 APAGSGGLP
-407 ANITARGT
+407 ANITAGGT

-433 GLVIVAKNDAT
+433 GLVIVAENDA
-444 VAVGK
+444 AVEVGE

-467 YYPTATLAVR
+467 YYPTATLAVS
-477 NAKPGG
+477 NAKPGS

-489 LGKGESLESVP
+489 LGEGESLESVP
-500 NGIILKNGTGETI
+500 NGIILKNGTVETI
-513 TVGGQEVE
+513 TVGGQELE
-521 PGGVLADWV
+521 PDGVLADWV

-541 ETAIDAANK
+541 KAAVDAANK
-550 TAAGNEVVVEIIKSG
+550 TAAGSEVVVEIIKSG
-565 DYNMFTITRANV
+565 NYEMFTITRANV
-577 TVQAAEGVTATFT
+577 TIRAPENVTATFT
-590 VSGTKTGNVNGENVT
+590 VSETNTGNVNGENVT
-605 LEGLNF
+605 LDGLNF
-611 VSDDGTTIFSSGNCD
+611 VSANGTTIFSSGNCD
-626 SLTLKGCTFKGDGTG
+626 GLTLNGCTFTGSGTG
-641 TALYIHTPNITITGC
+641 TALYIHKPNIKITGC
-656 TFENFER
+656 TF
-663 GYYTCGDNSS
+663 
-673 AGAMTFTDNT
+673 
-683 FTNVRVPIDGYW
+683 
-695 GEPATDN
+695 
-702 TDIKITRNTF
+702 K
-712 NPGTWEAA
+712 
-720 YIQLWDYAQYQYW
+720 
-733 LNGSSS
+733 
-739 TLNPE
+739 
-744 GKSAIIATIEDN
+744 
-756 TYNGNVVIY
+756 
-765 ATHFDWFSESN
+765 
-776 LTMDA
+776 
-781 ASEALLQYRVL
+781 
-792 VELEG
+792 
-797 AESATVRNADGSEI
+797 
-811 TAFNES
+811 
-817 KASSE
+817 
-822 RGGKVVIYSLSVGDY
+822 
-837 IFDIVPAE
+837 
-845 GSDPVPK
+845 
-852 EVTLKAPLVEEETNK
+852 
-867 VTVDAAETAVAKVGD
+867 
-882 DEYKTL
+882 
-888 AEAIEAAKNG
+888 
-898 GTVELLRDVYVATWN
+898 
-913 QVWNTTGLTINGNGH
+913 
-928 TVTIGEVESNVNG
+928 
-941 NYLFYNADNL
+941 
-951 KVNDLT
+951 
-957 FKFLTNGNGFVMTSG
+957 
-972 ELKNVK
+972 
-978 MYGGESSNYAVF
+978 
-990 VANGG
+990 
-995 TDKTVT
+995 
-1001 VTGCT
+1001 
-1006 IEDFGIAVYSQSG
+1006 DFGIAVYSQPG
-1019 TAATSNIKVTGSDIK
+1019 TAVTSNIKVTGSTIT

-1039 ICSYAQSNVFTGN
+1039 ICSYAKSNVFTGN
-1052 TVTNASELSFAGGEN
+1052 TVTGSDELSFAGGAD
-1067 AVTTVTGNSFNNAGK
+1067 AVTTVTGNAFTGAGK
-1082 IWFYNAD
+1082 IWFCGAD
-1089 LSNVTFENNKV
+1089 LGNVTFEKNKV
-1100 LGNTYVTTDEA
+1100 LGDTYVTTVEA
-1111 MADTTLDVDR
+1111 EDGTTLDVDR
-1121 NYWGGGAPDE
+1121 NYWGGGAPSD

-1138 VSGKDVYY
+1138 VTGKDVYY
-1146 VAPGMNESD
+1146 VVPEMNESD

-1285 TLTRAMVWTMLAR
+1285 TLTRAMIWTMLAR

-1303 TEGGANWYA
+1303 TEGGNSWYA

-1333 TREQLVT
+1333 TREQLIT

-1353 DLSGYVDTADISSWA
+1353 DLSSYVDTADISSWA
-1368 EQAMCWAVATGVIEG
+1368 QQAMCWAVATGVIEG
-1383 DENSALTPKAS
+1383 DENAALTPKAD

-1404 MRFIE
+1404 MRAIE

>member
-26 DSSEMSGTEFLARE
+26 DSSEMSGTEFLALE

-105 EYGRIRNIM
+105 EYRKIRYFMM

-132 AVISGGKIGSNSTN
+132 AVISGGKIESNSTIG
-146 RDFNTVNFSG
+146 DFNTINFSG

-193 STLTGGSSTSNA
+193 STLTGGSSTSNS

-219 VITNSTLTGG
+219 IITNSTLTGG

-234 RSGGDGLYI
+234 RSCGDGLYI
-243 SSDVSAVVN
+243 SSDASAVVN

-261 NSGGKGVNVSGS
+261 NSGGKGVNVSGN

-285 STNSTPGVGVHCTSP
+285 STNSTPGVGVYCTSP
-300 AKNVIITGCTVTGGS
+300 AKNGIITGCTVTGGS

-321 TNSAGRGMDIYGP
+321 TNSAGRGMEIYGP
-334 VTLTVESSIIQGGN
+334 VTLTVESSTIQGGN

-361 IWFYNENSK
+361 IWFDNENSK
-370 GANITLTDTTL
+370 GANITLSDTTL
-381 GVGNDP
+381 GVGNEP

-550 TAAGNEVVVEIIKSG
+550 TAAGSEVVVEIIKSG
-565 DYNMFTITRANV
+565 NYDMFTITRANV
-577 TVQAAEGVTATFT
+577 TIRAPEDVTATFT
-590 VSGTKTGNVNGENVT
+590 VSGTNTGNVNGENVT
-605 LEGLNF
+605 LKGLNF
-611 VSDDGTTIFSSGNCD
+611 VSADGTTIFSSGNCD
-626 SLTLKGCTFKGDGTG
+626 GLTLNGCTFTGSGTG
-641 TALYIHTPNITITGC
+641 TALYIHKPNIKITGC
-656 TFENFER
+656 TF
-663 GYYTCGDNSS
+663 
-673 AGAMTFTDNT
+673 
-683 FTNVRVPIDGYW
+683 
-695 GEPATDN
+695 
-702 TDIKITRNTF
+702 K
-712 NPGTWEAA
+712 
-720 YIQLWDYAQYQYW
+720 
-733 LNGSSS
+733 
-739 TLNPE
+739 
-744 GKSAIIATIEDN
+744 
-756 TYNGNVVIY
+756 
-765 ATHFDWFSESN
+765 
-776 LTMDA
+776 
-781 ASEALLQYRVL
+781 
-792 VELEG
+792 
-797 AESATVRNADGSEI
+797 
-811 TAFNES
+811 
-817 KASSE
+817 
-822 RGGKVVIYSLSVGDY
+822 
-837 IFDIVPAE
+837 
-845 GSDPVPK
+845 
-852 EVTLKAPLVEEETNK
+852 
-867 VTVDAAETAVAKVGD
+867 
-882 DEYKTL
+882 
-888 AEAIEAAKNG
+888 
-898 GTVELLRDVYVATWN
+898 
-913 QVWNTTGLTINGNGH
+913 
-928 TVTIGEVESNVNG
+928 
-941 NYLFYNADNL
+941 
-951 KVNDLT
+951 
-957 FKFLTNGNGFVMTSG
+957 
-972 ELKNVK
+972 
-978 MYGGESSNYAVF
+978 
-990 VANGG
+990 
-995 TDKTVT
+995 
-1001 VTGCT
+1001 
-1006 IEDFGIAVYSQSG
+1006 DFGIAVYSQPG
-1019 TAATSNIKVTGSDIK
+1019 TAVTSNIKVTGSTIT

-1039 ICSYAQSNVFTGN
+1039 ICSYAKSNVFTGN
-1052 TVTNASELSFAGGEN
+1052 TVTGSDELSFAGGAD
-1067 AVTTVTGNSFNNAGK
+1067 AVTTVTGNAFTDAGK
-1082 IWFYNAD
+1082 IWFCGAD
-1089 LSNVTFENNKV
+1089 LGNVTFEKNKV
-1100 LGNTYVTTDEA
+1100 LGDTYVTTVEA
-1111 MADTTLDVDR
+1111 EDGTTLDVDR
-1121 NYWGGGAPDE
+1121 NYWGGGAPSD

-1138 VSGKDVYY
+1138 VTGKDVYY
-1146 VAPGMNESD
+1146 VVPEMNESN

-1160 PYTVILIF
+1160 PYTVVLVY
-1168 GNGMGN
+1168 GNGMSNG
-1174 DVKNYKPNAQFKLPV
+1174 VKNYKPNEQFILPA
-1189 PSKPGY
+1189 PSKVGY

-1203 DGHTHEAGET
+1203 DGHTHQANE
-1213 ITVTKSLT
+1213 TVTVEKDMT
-1221 FTAIWS
+1221 FTAVWS
-1227 NLPDIEPGTPDVKP
+1227 ALPDIEPGTPVVP
-1241 DEPDVSDFPFTDV
+1241 DEPVVGDFPFTDV

-1285 TLTRAMVWTMLAR
+1285 TLTRAMIWTMLAR
-1298 LDGVD
+1298 FDGVD
-1303 TEGGANWYA
+1303 TEGGNSWYA
-1312 KAQEWATATG
+1312 KAQEWATAAG

-1368 EQAMCWAVATGVIEG
+1368 GQAMCWAVATGVIEG

>member
-26 DSSEMSGTEFLARE
+26 DSSEMSGKEFLALE

-58 IRGDLIIRLN
+58 IRGDLIIQLN
-68 GYSLS
+68 GYTLS

-261 NSGGKGVNVSGS
+261 NSGGKGVNVSGN

-285 STNSTPGVGVHCTSP
+285 STNSTPGVGVYCNSP

-334 VTLTVESSIIQGGN
+334 VTLTVESSTIQGGN

-361 IWFYNENSK
+361 IWFYNENSI

-381 GVGNDP
+381 GVGNEP
-387 AGDAVITGNSN
+387 AGDAAITGNSN
-398 APAGSGGLL
+398 APAGSGDLP
-407 ANITARGT
+407 ANITAGGT
-415 LTVDSGVM
+415 LTIDSGIM

-433 GLVIVAKNDAT
+433 GLVIVAENDA
-444 VAVGK
+444 AVEVGE

-467 YYPTATLAVR
+467 YYPTATLAVS

-489 LGKGESLESVP
+489 LGEGESLESVP
-500 NGIILKNGTGETI
+500 NGIILKNGTVETI

-521 PGGVLADWV
+521 PDGVLADWV
-530 AKIGEEQYVSL
+530 AKIGKEQYVSL
-541 ETAIDAANK
+541 EAAIEAANK
-550 TAAGNEVVVEIIKSG
+550 TAAGSEVVVEIIKSG
-565 DYNMFTITRANV
+565 NYDMFTITRANV
-577 TVQAAEGVTATFT
+577 TIRAPEDVTATFT
-590 VSGTKTGNVNGENVT
+590 VSETNTGNVNGENVT
-605 LEGLNF
+605 LDGLNF
-611 VSDDGTTIFSSGNCD
+611 VSANGTTIFSSGNCD
-626 SLTLKGCTFKGDGTG
+626 GLTLNGCTFTGSGAG
-641 TALYIHTPNITITGC
+641 TALYIHKPNITITGC
-656 TFENFER
+656 TFENF
-663 GYYTCGDNSS
+663 
-673 AGAMTFTDNT
+673 
-683 FTNVRVPIDGYW
+683 
-695 GEPATDN
+695 
-702 TDIKITRNTF
+702 
-712 NPGTWEAA
+712 
-720 YIQLWDYAQYQYW
+720 
-733 LNGSSS
+733 
-739 TLNPE
+739 
-744 GKSAIIATIEDN
+744 
-756 TYNGNVVIY
+756 
-765 ATHFDWFSESN
+765 
-776 LTMDA
+776 
-781 ASEALLQYRVL
+781 
-792 VELEG
+792 
-797 AESATVRNADGSEI
+797 
-811 TAFNES
+811 
-817 KASSE
+817 
-822 RGGKVVIYSLSVGDY
+822 
-837 IFDIVPAE
+837 
-845 GSDPVPK
+845 
-852 EVTLKAPLVEEETNK
+852 
-867 VTVDAAETAVAKVGD
+867 
-882 DEYKTL
+882 
-888 AEAIEAAKNG
+888 
-898 GTVELLRDVYVATWN
+898 
-913 QVWNTTGLTINGNGH
+913 
-928 TVTIGEVESNVNG
+928 
-941 NYLFYNADNL
+941 
-951 KVNDLT
+951 
-957 FKFLTNGNGFVMTSG
+957 
-972 ELKNVK
+972 
-978 MYGGESSNYAVF
+978 
-990 VANGG
+990 
-995 TDKTVT
+995 
-1001 VTGCT
+1001 
-1006 IEDFGIAVYSQSG
+1006 GIAVYSQPG
-1019 TAATSNIKVTGSDIK
+1019 TAATSNIKLTGSTIT

-1052 TVTNASELSFAGGEN
+1052 TVTGSDELSFAGGAD
-1067 AVTTVTGNSFNNAGK
+1067 AVTTVTGNAFTDAGK
-1082 IWFYNAD
+1082 IWFYGAD
-1089 LSNVTFENNKV
+1089 LGNVTFEKNKV
-1100 LGNTYVTTDEA
+1100 LGDTYVTTVEA
-1111 MADTTLDVDR
+1111 EDGTTLDVDR

-1227 NLPDIEPGTPDVKP
+1227 NLPDIEPGTPDVP

-1261 EAVKYVYENGIMNGM
+1261 EAVKYVYDNGIMNGM

-1285 TLTRAMVWTMLAR
+1285 TLTRAMIWTMLAR

-1333 TREQLVT
+1333 TREQLIT

-1383 DENSALTPKAS
+1383 DENSALTPKAD

>member
-26 DSSEMSGTEFLARE
+26 DSSEMSGKEFLALE

-105 EYGRIRNIM
+105 EYRKIRYFMM

-132 AVISGGKIGSNSTN
+132 AVISGGKIESNSTIG
-146 RDFNTVNFSG
+146 DFNTINFSG

-167 TGLDYGDREAGTAVY
+167 TGLNYADREAGTAVY

-219 VITNSTLTGG
+219 EITNSTLTGG

-285 STNSTPGVGVHCTSP
+285 STNSTPGVGVCCTST
-300 AKNVIITGCTVTGGS
+300 AKNVIITGSTVTGGS

-334 VTLTVESSIIQGGN
+334 VTLTVESSTIQGGN

-361 IWFYNENSK
+361 ILFYNENSI

-381 GVGNDP
+381 GVGNEP
-387 AGDAVITGNSN
+387 AGDAAITGNSN
-398 APAGSGGLL
+398 APAGSGDLP
-407 ANITARGT
+407 ANITAGGT

-433 GLVIVAKNDAT
+433 GLVIVAENDA
-444 VAVGK
+444 AVEVGE

-467 YYPTATLAVR
+467 YYPTATLAVS
-477 NAKPGG
+477 NAKPGS

-489 LGKGESLESVP
+489 LGEGESLESVP
-500 NGIILKNGTGETI
+500 NGIILKNGTVETI
-513 TVGGQEVE
+513 TVGGQELE
-521 PGGVLADWV
+521 PDGVLADWV

-541 ETAIDAANK
+541 KAAVDAANK
-550 TAAGNEVVVEIIKSG
+550 TAAGSEVVVEIIKSG
-565 DYNMFTITRANV
+565 NYEMFTITRANV
-577 TVQAAEGVTATFT
+577 TIRAPENVTATFT
-590 VSGTKTGNVNGENVT
+590 VSETNTGNVNGENVT
-605 LEGLNF
+605 LDGLNF
-611 VSDDGTTIFSSGNCD
+611 VSANGTTIFSSGNCD
-626 SLTLKGCTFKGDGTG
+626 GLTLNGCTFTGSGTG
-641 TALYIHTPNITITGC
+641 TALYIHKPNIKITGC
-656 TFENFER
+656 TF
-663 GYYTCGDNSS
+663 
-673 AGAMTFTDNT
+673 
-683 FTNVRVPIDGYW
+683 
-695 GEPATDN
+695 
-702 TDIKITRNTF
+702 K
-712 NPGTWEAA
+712 
-720 YIQLWDYAQYQYW
+720 
-733 LNGSSS
+733 
-739 TLNPE
+739 
-744 GKSAIIATIEDN
+744 
-756 TYNGNVVIY
+756 
-765 ATHFDWFSESN
+765 
-776 LTMDA
+776 
-781 ASEALLQYRVL
+781 
-792 VELEG
+792 
-797 AESATVRNADGSEI
+797 
-811 TAFNES
+811 
-817 KASSE
+817 
-822 RGGKVVIYSLSVGDY
+822 
-837 IFDIVPAE
+837 
-845 GSDPVPK
+845 
-852 EVTLKAPLVEEETNK
+852 
-867 VTVDAAETAVAKVGD
+867 
-882 DEYKTL
+882 
-888 AEAIEAAKNG
+888 
-898 GTVELLRDVYVATWN
+898 
-913 QVWNTTGLTINGNGH
+913 
-928 TVTIGEVESNVNG
+928 
-941 NYLFYNADNL
+941 
-951 KVNDLT
+951 
-957 FKFLTNGNGFVMTSG
+957 
-972 ELKNVK
+972 
-978 MYGGESSNYAVF
+978 
-990 VANGG
+990 
-995 TDKTVT
+995 
-1001 VTGCT
+1001 
-1006 IEDFGIAVYSQSG
+1006 DFGIAVYSQPG
-1019 TAATSNIKVTGSDIK
+1019 TAVTSNIKVTGSTIT

-1039 ICSYAQSNVFTGN
+1039 ICSYAKSNVFTGN
-1052 TVTNASELSFAGGEN
+1052 TVTGSDELSFAGGAD
-1067 AVTTVTGNSFNNAGK
+1067 AVTTVTGNAFTGAGK
-1082 IWFYNAD
+1082 IWFCGAD
-1089 LSNVTFENNKV
+1089 LGNVTFEKNKV
-1100 LGNTYVTTDEA
+1100 LGDTYVTTVEA
-1111 MADTTLDVDR
+1111 EDGTTLDVDR
-1121 NYWGGGAPDE
+1121 NYWGGGAPSD

-1138 VSGKDVYY
+1138 VTGKDVYY
-1146 VAPGMNESD
+1146 FVPEMNESN

-1160 PYTVILIF
+1160 PYTVVLVY
-1168 GNGMGN
+1168 GNGMSNG
-1174 DVKNYKPNAQFKLPV
+1174 VKNYKPNEQFILPA
-1189 PSKPGY
+1189 PSKVGY

-1203 DGHTHEAGET
+1203 DGHTYQANE
-1213 ITVTKSLT
+1213 TVTVEKDMT
-1221 FTAIWS
+1221 FTAVWS
-1227 NLPDIEPGTPDVKP
+1227 ALPDIEPGQPSQP
-1241 DEPDVSDFPFTDV
+1241 DEPDVPDFPFTDV

-1285 TLTRAMVWTMLAR
+1285 TLTRAMIWTMLAR

-1303 TEGGANWYA
+1303 TEGGNSWYA

-1346 GSPTYTA
+1346 GSPVYTA

-1368 EQAMCWAVATGVIEG
+1368 QQAMCWAVATGVIEG
-1383 DENSALTPKAS
+1383 DENGALTPKAD

-1404 MRFIE
+1404 MRSIE
-1409 L
+1409 A

>member
-26 DSSEMSGTEFLARE
+26 DSSEMSGKEFLALE
-40 KNGVINMT
+40 ENGVINMT

-58 IRGDLIIRLN
+58 IRGDLIIQLN
-68 GYSLS
+68 GYTLS

-167 TGLDYGDREAGTAVY
+167 TGLNYGDREAGTAVY
-182 VSGEAKVVVTD
+182 VSGTAKVVVTD
-193 STLTGGSSTSNA
+193 STITGGSSTSNA
-205 AGNALELRTSGEAA
+205 AGNALELRTSGEVAE
-219 VITNSTLTGG
+219 ITNSTLTGG
-229 ASSQS
+229 VNAKS
-234 RSGGDGLYI
+234 RAGGDGLYI
-243 SSDVSAVVN
+243 SSNASAVVN
-252 GGALTGGQG
+252 GGTLTGGQG
-261 NSGGKGVNVSGS
+261 NSGGKGVNVSGN

-285 STNSTPGVGVHCTSP
+285 STNSTPGVGVYCVSP
-300 AKNVIITGCTVTGGS
+300 AKNVIITNCTVTGGS

-321 TNSAGRGMDIYGP
+321 TNSAGRGMEIYGP
-334 VTLTVESSIIQGGN
+334 VTLTVKSSTIQGGN

-370 GANITLTDTTL
+370 GANITLTNTTL

-407 ANITARGT
+407 ANITAGGT

-433 GLVIVAKNDAT
+433 GLVIVAENDAT

-489 LGKGESLESVP
+489 LGEVESLESVP

-590 VSGTKTGNVNGENVT
+590 VSETNTGNVNGENVT
-605 LEGLNF
+605 LGGLNF
-611 VSDDGTTIFSSGNCD
+611 VSADGTTIFSSGNCD
-626 SLTLKGCTFKGDGTG
+626 GLTLNGCTFTGSGAG
-641 TALYIHTPNITITGC
+641 TALYIHKPNIKITGC
-656 TFENFER
+656 TF
-663 GYYTCGDNSS
+663 
-673 AGAMTFTDNT
+673 
-683 FTNVRVPIDGYW
+683 
-695 GEPATDN
+695 
-702 TDIKITRNTF
+702 K
-712 NPGTWEAA
+712 
-720 YIQLWDYAQYQYW
+720 
-733 LNGSSS
+733 
-739 TLNPE
+739 
-744 GKSAIIATIEDN
+744 
-756 TYNGNVVIY
+756 
-765 ATHFDWFSESN
+765 
-776 LTMDA
+776 
-781 ASEALLQYRVL
+781 
-792 VELEG
+792 
-797 AESATVRNADGSEI
+797 
-811 TAFNES
+811 
-817 KASSE
+817 
-822 RGGKVVIYSLSVGDY
+822 
-837 IFDIVPAE
+837 
-845 GSDPVPK
+845 
-852 EVTLKAPLVEEETNK
+852 
-867 VTVDAAETAVAKVGD
+867 
-882 DEYKTL
+882 
-888 AEAIEAAKNG
+888 
-898 GTVELLRDVYVATWN
+898 
-913 QVWNTTGLTINGNGH
+913 
-928 TVTIGEVESNVNG
+928 
-941 NYLFYNADNL
+941 
-951 KVNDLT
+951 
-957 FKFLTNGNGFVMTSG
+957 
-972 ELKNVK
+972 
-978 MYGGESSNYAVF
+978 
-990 VANGG
+990 
-995 TDKTVT
+995 
-1001 VTGCT
+1001 
-1006 IEDFGIAVYSQSG
+1006 DFGMAVYSQPG
-1019 TAATSNIKVTGSDIK
+1019 TAATSNIKVTGSTIT

-1039 ICSYAQSNVFTGN
+1039 ICSYAKSNVFTGN
-1052 TVTNASELSFAGGEN
+1052 TVTGSDELSFAGGAD
-1067 AVTTVTGNSFNNAGK
+1067 AVTTVTGNAFTDAGK
-1082 IWFYNAD
+1082 IWFYGAD
-1089 LSNVTFENNKV
+1089 LGNVTFEKNKV
-1100 LGNTYVTTDEA
+1100 LGDTYVTTVEA
-1111 MADTTLDVDR
+1111 EDGTTLDVDR
-1121 NYWGGGAPDE
+1121 NYWGGGAPSD

-1138 VSGKDVYY
+1138 VTGKDVYY
-1146 VAPGMNESD
+1146 VVPEMNESN

-1160 PYTVILIF
+1160 PYTVVLVY
-1168 GNGMGN
+1168 GNGMSNG
-1174 DVKNYKPNAQFKLPV
+1174 VKNYKPNEQFILPA
-1189 PSKPGY
+1189 PSKVGY

-1203 DGHTHEAGET
+1203 DGHTYQANE
-1213 ITVTKSLT
+1213 TVTVEKDMT
-1221 FTAIWS
+1221 FTAVWS
-1227 NLPDIEPGTPDVKP
+1227 ALPDIEPGEP
-1241 DEPDVSDFPFTDV
+1241 DEPDVPDFPFTDV

-1285 TLTRAMVWTMLAR
+1285 TLTRAMIWTMLAR

-1303 TEGGANWYA
+1303 TEGGNSWYA

-1333 TREQLVT
+1333 TREQLIT

-1383 DENSALTPKAS
+1383 DENAALTPKAD

>member
-26 DSSEMSGTEFLARE
+26 DSSEMSGKEFLALE

-58 IRGDLIIRLN
+58 IRGDLIIQLN
-68 GYSLS
+68 GYTLS

-132 AVISGGKIGSNSTN
+132 AVISGGKIESNSTN
-146 RDFNTVNFSG
+146 GDFNTINFSG

-219 VITNSTLTGG
+219 EITNSTLTGG

-234 RSGGDGLYI
+234 RSCGDGLYI
-243 SSDVSAVVN
+243 SSDASAVVN

-261 NSGGKGVNVSGS
+261 NSGGKGVNVSGN

-285 STNSTPGVGVHCTSP
+285 STNSTPGVGVYCNSP
-300 AKNVIITGCTVTGGS
+300 AKNVIITGSTVTGGS

-321 TNSAGRGMDIYGP
+321 TNSAGRGMEIYGP
-334 VTLTVESSIIQGGN
+334 VTLTVESSTIQGGN

-361 IWFYNENSK
+361 IRFYNENSI

-381 GVGNDP
+381 GVGNEP

-407 ANITARGT
+407 ANITAGGT

-444 VAVGK
+444 VAVGE

-458 TVESEGQTT
+458 TVKSEGQTT

-477 NAKPGG
+477 NAKPGS
-483 TVTIQE
+483 TVTIQK
-489 LGKGESLESVP
+489 LGEGESLESVP
-500 NGIILKNGTGETI
+500 DGIILKNGTGETI

-521 PGGVLADWV
+521 PDGVLADWV
-530 AKIGEEQYVSL
+530 AKIGNEQYVSL
-541 ETAIDAANK
+541 EAAVDAANK
-550 TAAGNEVVVEIIKSG
+550 TAAGSEVVVEIIKSG
-565 DYNMFTITRANV
+565 NYDMFTITRANV
-577 TVQAAEGVTATFT
+577 TIRAPEDVTATFT
-590 VSGTKTGNVNGENVT
+590 VSGTNTGNVNGENVT

-611 VSDDGTTIFSSGNCD
+611 VSTDGTTIFSSGNCD
-626 SLTLKGCTFKGDGTG
+626 GLTLNGCTFTGNGTG
-641 TALYIHTPNITITGC
+641 TALYIHKPNITITGC
-656 TFENFER
+656 TF
-663 GYYTCGDNSS
+663 
-673 AGAMTFTDNT
+673 
-683 FTNVRVPIDGYW
+683 
-695 GEPATDN
+695 
-702 TDIKITRNTF
+702 K
-712 NPGTWEAA
+712 
-720 YIQLWDYAQYQYW
+720 
-733 LNGSSS
+733 
-739 TLNPE
+739 
-744 GKSAIIATIEDN
+744 
-756 TYNGNVVIY
+756 
-765 ATHFDWFSESN
+765 
-776 LTMDA
+776 
-781 ASEALLQYRVL
+781 
-792 VELEG
+792 
-797 AESATVRNADGSEI
+797 
-811 TAFNES
+811 
-817 KASSE
+817 
-822 RGGKVVIYSLSVGDY
+822 
-837 IFDIVPAE
+837 
-845 GSDPVPK
+845 
-852 EVTLKAPLVEEETNK
+852 
-867 VTVDAAETAVAKVGD
+867 
-882 DEYKTL
+882 
-888 AEAIEAAKNG
+888 
-898 GTVELLRDVYVATWN
+898 
-913 QVWNTTGLTINGNGH
+913 
-928 TVTIGEVESNVNG
+928 
-941 NYLFYNADNL
+941 
-951 KVNDLT
+951 
-957 FKFLTNGNGFVMTSG
+957 
-972 ELKNVK
+972 
-978 MYGGESSNYAVF
+978 
-990 VANGG
+990 
-995 TDKTVT
+995 
-1001 VTGCT
+1001 
-1006 IEDFGIAVYSQSG
+1006 DFGIAVYSQPG
-1019 TAATSNIKVTGSDIK
+1019 TAATSNIKVTGSTIT

-1039 ICSYAQSNVFTGN
+1039 ICSYAKSNVFTGN
-1052 TVTNASELSFAGGEN
+1052 TVTGSDELSFAGGAD
-1067 AVTTVTGNSFNNAGK
+1067 AVTTVTGNAFTDAGK
-1082 IWFYNAD
+1082 IWFYGAD
-1089 LSNVTFENNKV
+1089 LGNVTFEKNKV
-1100 LGNTYVTTDEA
+1100 LGDTYVTTVEA
-1111 MADTTLDVDR
+1111 EDGTTLDVDR
-1121 NYWGGGAPDE
+1121 NYWGGGAPSD

-1138 VSGKDVYY
+1138 VTGKDVYY
-1146 VAPGMNESD
+1146 VVPEMNESD

-1160 PYTVILIF
+1160 PYTVVLVY
-1168 GNGMGN
+1168 GNGMSNG
-1174 DVKNYKPNAQFKLPV
+1174 VKNYKPNEQFILPA
-1189 PSKPGY
+1189 PSKVGY

-1203 DGHTHEAGET
+1203 DGHTHQANE
-1213 ITVTKSLT
+1213 TVTVEKDMT
-1221 FTAIWS
+1221 FTAVWS
-1227 NLPDIEPGTPDVKP
+1227 NLPDIEPGEP
-1241 DEPDVSDFPFTDV
+1241 DEPDVPDFPFTDV

-1285 TLTRAMVWTMLAR
+1285 TLTRAMIWTMLAR
-1298 LDGVD
+1298 FDGVD
-1303 TEGGANWYA
+1303 TEGGNSWYA

-1333 TREQLVT
+1333 TREQLIT

-1383 DENSALTPKAS
+1383 DENAALTPKAD

>member
-26 DSSEMSGTEFLARE
+26 DSSEMSGKEFLALE

-58 IRGDLIIRLN
+58 IRGDLIIQLN
-68 GYSLS
+68 GYTLS

-261 NSGGKGVNVSGS
+261 NSGGKGVNVSGN

-285 STNSTPGVGVHCTSP
+285 STNSTPGVGVYCTSP

-321 TNSAGRGMDIYGP
+321 TNSAGRGMEIYGP
-334 VTLTVESSIIQGGN
+334 VTLTVESSTIQGGN

-565 DYNMFTITRANV
+565 NYDMFTITRANV
-577 TVQAAEGVTATFT
+577 TIRAPEDVTATFT
-590 VSGTKTGNVNGENVT
+590 VSGTNTGNVNGENVT

-611 VSDDGTTIFSSGNCD
+611 VSADGTTIFSSGNCD
-626 SLTLKGCTFKGDGTG
+626 GLTLNGCTFTGSGTG
-641 TALYIHTPNITITGC
+641 TALYIHKPNITITGC
-656 TFENFER
+656 TF
-663 GYYTCGDNSS
+663 
-673 AGAMTFTDNT
+673 
-683 FTNVRVPIDGYW
+683 
-695 GEPATDN
+695 
-702 TDIKITRNTF
+702 K
-712 NPGTWEAA
+712 
-720 YIQLWDYAQYQYW
+720 
-733 LNGSSS
+733 
-739 TLNPE
+739 
-744 GKSAIIATIEDN
+744 
-756 TYNGNVVIY
+756 
-765 ATHFDWFSESN
+765 
-776 LTMDA
+776 
-781 ASEALLQYRVL
+781 
-792 VELEG
+792 
-797 AESATVRNADGSEI
+797 
-811 TAFNES
+811 
-817 KASSE
+817 
-822 RGGKVVIYSLSVGDY
+822 
-837 IFDIVPAE
+837 
-845 GSDPVPK
+845 
-852 EVTLKAPLVEEETNK
+852 
-867 VTVDAAETAVAKVGD
+867 
-882 DEYKTL
+882 
-888 AEAIEAAKNG
+888 
-898 GTVELLRDVYVATWN
+898 
-913 QVWNTTGLTINGNGH
+913 
-928 TVTIGEVESNVNG
+928 
-941 NYLFYNADNL
+941 
-951 KVNDLT
+951 
-957 FKFLTNGNGFVMTSG
+957 
-972 ELKNVK
+972 
-978 MYGGESSNYAVF
+978 
-990 VANGG
+990 
-995 TDKTVT
+995 
-1001 VTGCT
+1001 
-1006 IEDFGIAVYSQSG
+1006 DFGIAVYSQPG
-1019 TAATSNIKVTGSDIK
+1019 TAATSNIKVTGSTIT

-1039 ICSYAQSNVFTGN
+1039 ICSYAKSNVFTGN
-1052 TVTNASELSFAGGEN
+1052 TVTGSDELSFAGGAD
-1067 AVTTVTGNSFNNAGK
+1067 AVTTVTGNAFTDAGK
-1082 IWFYNAD
+1082 IWFYGAD
-1089 LSNVTFENNKV
+1089 LGNVTFEKNKV
-1100 LGNTYVTTDEA
+1100 LGDTYVTTVEA
-1111 MADTTLDVDR
+1111 EDGTTLDVDR
-1121 NYWGGGAPDE
+1121 NYWGGGAPSD

-1138 VSGKDVYY
+1138 VTGKDVYY
-1146 VAPGMNESD
+1146 VVPEMNESN

-1160 PYTVILIF
+1160 PYTVVLVY
-1168 GNGMGN
+1168 GNGMSNG
-1174 DVKNYKPNAQFKLPV
+1174 VKNYKPNEQFILPA
-1189 PSKPGY
+1189 PSKVGY

-1203 DGHTHEAGET
+1203 DGHTYQANE
-1213 ITVTKSLT
+1213 TVTVEKDMT
-1221 FTAIWS
+1221 FTAVWS
-1227 NLPDIEPGTPDVKP
+1227 ALPDIEPGTPVVP
-1241 DEPDVSDFPFTDV
+1241 DEPVVGDFPFTDV

-1285 TLTRAMVWTMLAR
+1285 TLTRAMIWTMLAR
-1298 LDGVD
+1298 FDGVD
-1303 TEGGANWYA
+1303 TEGGNSWYA
-1312 KAQEWATATG
+1312 KAQEWATAAG

-1333 TREQLVT
+1333 TREQLIT

-1383 DENSALTPKAS
+1383 DENAALTPKAD

>member
-26 DSSEMSGTEFLARE
+26 DSSEMSGTEFLALE

-73 RDTSNSNSL
+73 RDTSNSNSR

-105 EYGRIRNIM
+105 EYRRIRSFM

-132 AVISGGKIGSNSTN
+132 AVISGGKIESNSAN
-146 RDFNTVNFSG
+146 GYFNTINFSG

-167 TGLDYGDREAGTAVY
+167 TGLDYDDREAGTAVY
-182 VSGEAKVVVTD
+182 VSGEAKVVVTN

-261 NSGGKGVNVSGS
+261 NSGGKGVNVSGN

-285 STNSTPGVGVHCTSP
+285 STNSTPGVGVYCTSP

-361 IWFYNENSK
+361 IRFYNENSK
-370 GANITLTDTTL
+370 GANITLSDTTL
-381 GVGNDP
+381 GVGNEP

-398 APAGSGGLL
+398 APAGSGGLP
-407 ANITARGT
+407 ANITAGGT

-433 GLVIVAKNDAT
+433 GLVIVAENDAT
-444 VAVGK
+444 VEVGE

-467 YYPTATLAVR
+467 YYPTATLAVS

-489 LGKGESLESVP
+489 LGEGESLESVP
-500 NGIILKNGTGETI
+500 DGIILKNGTGETI

-521 PGGVLADWV
+521 PDGVLADWV

-541 ETAIDAANK
+541 EAAIDAANR
-550 TAAGNEVVVEIIKSG
+550 TAAGSEVVVNIIKSG
-565 DYNMFTITRANV
+565 NYDMFTITRANV
-577 TVQAAEGVTATFT
+577 TIRAPEDVTATFT
-590 VSGTKTGNVNGENVT
+590 VSETNTGNVNGENVT

-611 VSDDGTTIFSSGNCD
+611 VSADGTTIFSSGNCD
-626 SLTLKGCTFKGDGTG
+626 GLTLNGCTFTGSGTG
-641 TALYIHTPNITITGC
+641 TALYIHKPNIKITGC

-663 GYYTCGDNSS
+663 GYYTCGDDSS
-673 AGAMTFTDNT
+673 AGVMTFTENE
-683 FTNVRVPIDGYW
+683 FINVRVPIDGYW
-695 GEPATDN
+695 GKTATEKTSITI
-702 TDIKITRNTF
+702 TDNTF
-712 NPGTWEAA
+712 NPGKWDAA
-720 YIQLWDYAQYQYW
+720 YIQLWDYAQYLRWAGNTETDRQ
-733 LNGSSS
+733 G
-739 TLNPE
+739 
-744 GKSAIIATIEDN
+744 SAIKARIEDN
-756 TYNGNVVIY
+756 IYIGSVVIY
-765 ATHFDWFSESN
+765 ATHFDWFSGSS
-776 LTMDA
+776 LTMDD
-781 ASEALLQYRVL
+781 ASKSRMQYRVL

-845 GSDPVPK
+845 GGDPVPM
-852 EVTLKAPLVEEETNK
+852 EVEVKDPVVGGETNK
-867 VTVDAAETAVAKVGD
+867 VTVEASDTAVAKVGD
-882 DEYKTL
+882 VEYKTL
-888 AEAIEAAKNG
+888 AEAVEAAKNG
-898 GTVELLRDVYVATWN
+898 GTVELLRDVYVETWD
-913 QVWNTTGLTINGNGH
+913 QVWNTKGMAVDGNNKTI
-928 TVTIGEVESNVNG
+928 TIGKVESNVNG
-941 NYLFYNADNL
+941 NYLFYNAEDL

-1333 TREQLVT
+1333 TREQLIT

-1368 EQAMCWAVATGVIEG
+1368 QQAMCWAVATGVIEG
-1383 DENSALTPKAS
+1383 DENSALTPKAD

>member
-26 DSSEMSGTEFLARE
+26 DSSEMSGTKFLALE
-40 KNGVINMT
+40 ENGVINMT

-105 EYGRIRNIM
+105 EYRKIRNIM

-132 AVISGGKIGSNSTN
+132 AVISGGKIESNSTN
-146 RDFNTVNFSG
+146 GDFNTINFSG

-167 TGLDYGDREAGTAVY
+167 TGLDYDDREAGTAVY
-182 VSGEAKVVVTD
+182 VSGEAKVVVTN

-205 AGNALELRTSGEAA
+205 AGNALELRTSGEVAE
-219 VITNSTLTGG
+219 ITNSTLTGG
-229 ASSQS
+229 VNAKS
-234 RSGGDGLYI
+234 RAGGDGLYI
-243 SSDVSAVVN
+243 SSNASAVVN
-252 GGALTGGQG
+252 GGTLTGGQG
-261 NSGGKGVNVSGS
+261 NSGGKGVNVSGN

-285 STNSTPGVGVHCTSP
+285 STNSTPGVGVYCVSP
-300 AKNVIITGCTVTGGS
+300 AKNVIITNCTVTGGS

-321 TNSAGRGMDIYGP
+321 TNSAGRGMEIYGP
-334 VTLTVESSIIQGGN
+334 VTLTVESSTIQGGN
-348 NNRTSGDPIGGNA
+348 NNRKAGVAIGGNA
-361 IWFYNENSK
+361 IWFYDDDTID
-370 GANITLTDTTL
+370 AHITLTDTTL
-381 GVGNDP
+381 GVGNEA
-387 AGDAVITGNSN
+387 AGDAVISGNYN
-398 APAGSGGLL
+398 APAGSGGLI
-407 ANITARGT
+407 ANITAGGT
-415 LTVDSGVM
+415 LTVDSGTM
-423 KNTTITPADD
+423 KNTTITPAND
-433 GLVIVAKNDAT
+433 GLVIVAENDVT
-444 VAVGK
+444 VEVGE

-467 YYPTATLAVR
+467 YYPTATLAV
-477 NAKPGG
+477 NYAEPGS

-489 LGKGESLESVP
+489 LGEGESLENVP
-500 NGIILKNGTGETI
+500 DGLILKNETGSTI

-521 PGGVLADWV
+521 DGGVLADWV

-541 ETAIDAANK
+541 ETAITAANK
-550 TAAGNEVVVEIIKSG
+550 TAAGSEVVVEIIKSG
-565 DYNMFTITRANV
+565 NYDMFTITRANV
-577 TVQAAEGVTATFT
+577 TIRAPEDVTATFT
-590 VSGTKTGNVNGENVT
+590 VSETNTGNVNGENVT
-605 LEGLNF
+605 LDGLNF
-611 VSDDGTTIFSSGNCD
+611 VSANGTTIFSSGNCD
-626 SLTLKGCTFKGDGTG
+626 GLTLNGCTFTGSGTG
-641 TALYIHTPNITITGC
+641 TALYIHKPNIKITDC

-673 AGAMTFTDNT
+673 AGVMTFTENK
-683 FTNVRVPIDGYW
+683 FINVRVPIDGYW
-695 GEPATDN
+695 GKTATEKTSITITDN
-702 TDIKITRNTF
+702 TFD
-712 NPGTWEAA
+712 PGKWDAA
-720 YIQLWDYAQYQYW
+720 YIQLWDYAQYQSW
-733 LNGSSS
+733 TGNTADDRQG
-739 TLNPE
+739 
-744 GKSAIIATIEDN
+744 SAIKARIEDN
-756 TYNGNVVIY
+756 TYIGSVVIY

-817 KASSE
+817 KASSK
-822 RGGKVVIYSLSVGDY
+822 RGDNVFIYSLSAGDY
-837 IFDIVPAE
+837 IFDIVPEE
-845 GSDPVPK
+845 GGDPVPM
-852 EVTLKAPLVEEETNK
+852 EVEVKDPVVGGETNK

-898 GTVELLRDVYVATWN
+898 GTVELLRDVYVETWD
-913 QVWNTTGLTINGNGH
+913 QVWNTKGMTVDGNNKTI
-928 TVTIGEVESNVNG
+928 TIGKVESNVNG
-941 NYLFYNADNL
+941 NYLFYNAEDL

-957 FKFLTNGNGFVMTSG
+957 IRFQTNGNGLNMVSG
-972 ELKNVK
+972 ELNNVK
-978 MYGGESSNYAVF
+978 MYGGANSNYAVF
-990 VANGG
+990 VCNGG
-995 TDKTVT
+995 ANNAVT
-1001 VTGCT
+1001 IDSCT
-1006 IEDFGIAVYSQSG
+1006 FKDFGIAVYSQPGSE
-1019 TAATSNIKVTGSDIK
+1019 ATSNIEVTGSDIK

-1067 AVTTVTGNSFNNAGK
+1067 AVTTVTGNTFNSAGK
-1082 IWFYNAD
+1082 IWFYGAD

-1100 LGNTYVTTDEA
+1100 LGNTYVTTDGA

-1174 DVKNYKPNAQFKLPV
+1174 DVKNYKPNEQFILPA
-1189 PSKPGY
+1189 PTKPGY

-1203 DGHTHEAGET
+1203 DGHTHQANE
-1213 ITVTKSLT
+1213 TVTVEKDMT
-1221 FTAIWS
+1221 FTAVWS
-1227 NLPDIEPGTPDVKP
+1227 NLPDIEPGEP
-1241 DEPDVSDFPFTDV
+1241 DEPDVPDFPFTDV

-1333 TREQLVT
+1333 TREQLIT

-1368 EQAMCWAVATGVIEG
+1368 QQAMCWAVATGVIEG
-1383 DENSALTPKAS
+1383 DENAALTPKAS

>member
-26 DSSEMSGTEFLARE
+26 DSSEMSGTEFLALE
-40 KNGVINMT
+40 ENGVINMT

-105 EYGRIRNIM
+105 KYGRISYFM

-132 AVISGGKIGSNSTN
+132 AVISGGKIGSNGKIG
-146 RDFNTVNFSG
+146 DFNTVNFSG

-167 TGLDYGDREAGTAVY
+167 TGLDYGNREAGTAVY

-219 VITNSTLTGG
+219 EITNST
-229 ASSQS
+229 
-234 RSGGDGLYI
+234 
-243 SSDVSAVVN
+243 
-252 GGALTGGQG
+252 LTGGQG
-261 NSGGKGVNVSGS
+261 NSGGKGVNVSGN

-285 STNSTPGVGVHCTSP
+285 STNSTPGVGVYCNSP

-321 TNSAGRGMDIYGP
+321 TNSAGRGMEIYGP
-334 VTLTVESSIIQGGN
+334 VTLTVESSTIQGGN

-361 IWFYNENSK
+361 IWFYNENSI

-381 GVGNDP
+381 GVGNEP
-387 AGDAVITGNSN
+387 AGGAVITGNSN

-407 ANITARGT
+407 ANITAGGT

-433 GLVIVAKNDAT
+433 GLVIVAENDAT
-444 VAVGK
+444 VEVGE

-467 YYPTATLAVR
+467 YYPTATLAVS

-489 LGKGESLESVP
+489 LGEGESLESVP

-530 AKIGEEQYVSL
+530 AKIGKEQYVSL
-541 ETAIDAANK
+541 EAAVDAANK
-550 TAAGNEVVVEIIKSG
+550 TAAGSEVVVEIIKSG
-565 DYNMFTITRANV
+565 NYDMFTITRANV
-577 TVQAAEGVTATFT
+577 TIRAPEDVTATFT
-590 VSGTKTGNVNGENVT
+590 VSETNTGNVNGENVT
-605 LEGLNF
+605 LDGLNF
-611 VSDDGTTIFSSGNCD
+611 VSADGTTIFSSGNCD
-626 SLTLKGCTFKGDGTG
+626 GLTLNGCTFTGSGTG
-641 TALYIHTPNITITGC
+641 TALYIHKPNIKITGC

-673 AGAMTFTDNT
+673 AGVMTFTENE

-695 GEPATDN
+695 GKTATEKTIITITDN
-702 TDIKITRNTF
+702 TFD
-712 NPGTWEAA
+712 PGKWDAA
-720 YIQLWDYAQYQYW
+720 YIQLWDYAQYLRWAGNTETDPQ
-733 LNGSSS
+733 G
-739 TLNPE
+739 
-744 GKSAIIATIEDN
+744 SAIKARIEDN
-756 TYNGNVVIY
+756 TYIGSVVIY
-765 ATHFDWFSESN
+765 ATHFDWFSESS
-776 LTMDA
+776 LSMDD
-781 ASEALLQYRVL
+781 ASKSLLQYRVL

-797 AESATVRNADGSEI
+797 AESATIRNADGSEI

-822 RGGKVVIYSLSVGDY
+822 RGGKVVIYSLSAGDY
-837 IFDIVPAE
+837 IFDIVPEE
-845 GSDPVPK
+845 GGDPVPM
-852 EVTLKAPLVEEETNK
+852 EVEVKDPVVGGETNK
-867 VTVDAAETAVAKVGD
+867 VTVEAADTAVAKVGD
-882 DEYKTL
+882 VEYKTL

-898 GTVELLRDVYVATWN
+898 GTVELLRDVYVETWD
-913 QVWNTTGLTINGNGH
+913 QVWNTKGMTVDGNNKTI
-928 TVTIGEVESNVNG
+928 TIGKVESNVNG
-941 NYLFYNADNL
+941 NYLFYNAEDL

-957 FKFLTNGNGFVMTSG
+957 IRFQTNGNGLNMVSG
-972 ELKNVK
+972 ELNNVK
-978 MYGGESSNYAVF
+978 MYGGANSNYAVF
-990 VANGG
+990 VCNGG
-995 TDKTVT
+995 ANNAVT
-1001 VTGCT
+1001 IDSCT
-1006 IEDFGIAVYSQSG
+1006 FKDFGIAVYSQPG
-1019 TAATSNIKVTGSDIK
+1019 TAATSNIKVTGSTIT

-1039 ICSYAQSNVFTGN
+1039 ICSYAKSNVFTGN
-1052 TVTNASELSFAGGEN
+1052 TVTGSDELSFAGGAD
-1067 AVTTVTGNSFNNAGK
+1067 AVTTVTGNAFTDAGK
-1082 IWFYNAD
+1082 IWFCGAD
-1089 LSNVTFENNKV
+1089 LGNVTFEKNKV
-1100 LGNTYVTTDEA
+1100 LGDTYVTTVEA
-1111 MADTTLDVDR
+1111 EDGTTLDVDR
-1121 NYWGGGAPDE
+1121 NYWGGGAPSD

-1138 VSGKDVYY
+1138 VTGKDVYY
-1146 VAPGMNESD
+1146 VVPEMNESN

-1160 PYTVILIF
+1160 PYTVVLVY
-1168 GNGMGN
+1168 GNGMSNG
-1174 DVKNYKPNAQFKLPV
+1174 VKNYKPNEQFILPA
-1189 PSKPGY
+1189 PSKVGY

-1203 DGHTHEAGET
+1203 DGHTHQANE
-1213 ITVTKSLT
+1213 TVTVEKDMT
-1221 FTAIWS
+1221 FTAVWS
-1227 NLPDIEPGTPDVKP
+1227 ALPDIEPGEP
-1241 DEPDVSDFPFTDV
+1241 DEPDVPDFPFTDV

-1303 TEGGANWYA
+1303 TEGGNSWYA

-1333 TREQLVT
+1333 TREQLIT

-1383 DENSALTPKAS
+1383 DENAALTPKAS
-1394 TTRAQAAAML
+1394 TTRAQAAAMF

>member
-26 DSSEMSGTEFLARE
+26 DSSEMSGKEFLALE

-105 EYGRIRNIM
+105 EYRRIRYFM

-132 AVISGGKIGSNSTN
+132 AVISGGKIESNSTN
-146 RDFNTVNFSG
+146 GDFNTINFSG

-219 VITNSTLTGG
+219 EITNSTLTGG

-234 RSGGDGLYI
+234 RSCGDGLYI
-243 SSDVSAVVN
+243 SSDASAVVN

-261 NSGGKGVNVSGS
+261 NSGGKGVNVSGN

-285 STNSTPGVGVHCTSP
+285 STNSTPGVGVYCTSP

-361 IWFYNENSK
+361 IWFDNENSI

-381 GVGNDP
+381 GVGNEP

-407 ANITARGT
+407 ANITAGGT

-433 GLVIVAKNDAT
+433 GLVIVAENDA
-444 VAVGK
+444 AVEVGE

-467 YYPTATLAVR
+467 YYPTATLAVS

-489 LGKGESLESVP
+489 LGDGESLESVP
-500 NGIILKNGTGETI
+500 NGIILKNGTVETI

-521 PGGVLADWV
+521 PDGVLADWV
-530 AKIGEEQYVSL
+530 AKIGKEQYVSL
-541 ETAIDAANK
+541 EAAIEAANK
-550 TAAGNEVVVEIIKSG
+550 TAAGSEVVVEIIKSG
-565 DYNMFTITRANV
+565 NYDMFTITRANV
-577 TVQAAEGVTATFT
+577 TIRAPEDVTATFT
-590 VSGTKTGNVNGENVT
+590 VSGTNTGNVNGENVT

-611 VSDDGTTIFSSGNCD
+611 VSANGTTIFSSGNCD
-626 SLTLKGCTFKGDGTG
+626 GLTLNGCTFTGSGTG
-641 TALYIHTPNITITGC
+641 TALYIHKPNIKITDC

-673 AGAMTFTDNT
+673 AGVMTFTENK
-683 FTNVRVPIDGYW
+683 FINVRVPIDGYW
-695 GEPATDN
+695 GKTATEKTSITITDN
-702 TDIKITRNTF
+702 TFD
-712 NPGTWEAA
+712 PGEWDAA
-720 YIQLWDYAQYQYW
+720 YIQLWDYAQYQSW
-733 LNGSSS
+733 TGNTADDRQG
-739 TLNPE
+739 
-744 GKSAIIATIEDN
+744 SAIKARIEDN
-756 TYNGNVVIY
+756 TYIGSVVIY
-765 ATHFDWFSESN
+765 ATHFDWFSESS
-776 LTMDA
+776 LTMDD
-781 ASEALLQYRVL
+781 ASKALLQYRVL

-797 AESATVRNADGSEI
+797 AKSATVRNADGSEI

-817 KASSE
+817 KASSK

-837 IFDIVPAE
+837 IFNVVPEDGGDAI
-845 GSDPVPK
+845 PMAV
-852 EVTLKAPLVEEETNK
+852 EVKAPVGDGDTNK
-867 VTVDAAETAVAKVGD
+867 VTVEADDTAVAKVGD
-882 DEYKTL
+882 AEYNTL
-888 AEAIEAAKNG
+888 AKAIEAAKDG
-898 GTVELLRDVYVATWN
+898 GTIELLRDVYVATWD
-913 QVWNTTGLTINGNGH
+913 QVWNTKGMTIEGKGK
-928 TVTIGEVESNVNG
+928 TITIGKVESNVNG
-941 NYLFYNADNL
+941 NYLFYNAEDL
-951 KVNDLT
+951 VVNDLSI
-957 FKFLTNGNGFVMTSG
+957 KFQTNGNGFDMVSG
-972 ELKNVK
+972 ELNNVK
-978 MYGGESSNYAVF
+978 LYGGASSNYAVY
-990 VANGG
+990 VCNGG
-995 TDKTVT
+995 TEETVKIN
-1001 VTGCT
+1001 GCT
-1006 IEDFGIAVYSQSG
+1006 IEDFGIAVYSQPGSE
-1019 TAATSNIKVTGSDIK
+1019 ATSNIEVTGSAIT
-1034 DCGIA
+1034 DCDIA
-1039 ICSYAQSNVFTGN
+1039 ICSYAQSNEFTGN
-1052 TVTNASELSFAGGEN
+1052 TVTNARELSFAGGEN
-1067 AVTTVTGNSFNNAGK
+1067 AVTTVTGNTFNSAGK
-1082 IWFYNAD
+1082 IWFYGAD
-1089 LSNVTFENNKV
+1089 LGKVTFEKNKV
-1100 LGNTYVTTDEA
+1100 LGNTYVSTEQTKDGTA
-1111 MADTTLDVDR
+1111 LNVDH
-1121 NYWGGGAPDE
+1121 NYWGGGAPSE
-1131 TQVVGEN
+1131 TQVKGEN

-1174 DVKNYKPNAQFKLPV
+1174 DVKNYKPNAQFELPT
-1189 PSKPGY
+1189 PTKPGY

-1203 DGHTHEAGET
+1203 DGCTHDAGET
-1213 ITVTKSLT
+1213 VTVTGNMT
-1221 FTAIWS
+1221 FTAIWA
-1227 NLPDIEPGTPDVKP
+1227 NMPDITPGTPDDD
-1241 DEPDVSDFPFTDV
+1241 DEPVVPDFPFTDV
-1254 SVNAWYY
+1254 KAGQWFY
-1261 EAVKYVYENGIMNGM
+1261 EAVKYVYGEGIMNGM

-1285 TLTRAMVWTMLAR
+1285 TLTRAMIWTMLAR

-1333 TREQLVT
+1333 TREQLIT

-1383 DENSALTPKAS
+1383 DENAALTPKAD